1 MALNVKS
8 LYSNNSSGT
17 SSNAKKGGL
26 NVQSLRDREF
36 ELKVNEN
43 KSIGNISYGAKQAI
57 ESNTLDSYTP
67 KNDAEKSVLD
77 TYKKWTGYGRTYETV
92 KAQYEKNKFGKGNI
106 DLTNRPIF
114 KNSNGAISTVDSIG
128 ITEDGKEIVI
138 PTIVRDK
145 NGNAKRLTENEA
157 IKHYHETGEYLGK
170 FNTRDEADEYAQTLH
185 IDQDLYY
192 SALPEMT
199 AEEEQ
204 TLSKY
209 GFNPTSFSNDDFKV
223 WAEAHNFEYRMAGN
237 DLTGTEYKWLPKAAS
252 KWNPWKTLATDEEEQ
267 DKKVLERFIEK
278 KNLKANATN
287 HPVFTSAVTVVT
299 APYRGLAGA
308 VATVKDG
315 VSAIVGKNVN
325 TYDTAHEI
333 VDDANIIRETVTD
346 EHASK
351 WFDGA
356 SGKLGNYGALT
367 YNGIMSIGDMVMTSL
382 TTKCIGSGLGLT
394 GKSLAAFT
402 SNATSALLG
411 SNSASSTIMEKK
423 KEGYSDGKAVLVG
436 VSTGLADYITEKYS
450 LEAIFKAPASV
461 MKQGIR
467 SFIAEGS
474 EEMASDV
481 LSKIADRVIAGNDST
496 IKKSIENYM
505 QNGMSKNDAIKQATQ
520 DSIYETLSAGL
531 VGGLSG
537 VAVSSAYHGF
547 GRSEIKK
554 TGADMRGVAADVIE
568 SGLDGPKNSNAYK
581 YAEKLS
587 KKGVDKITDYE
598 LGLQH
603 IYNIE
608 QIEYEQKKEEK
619 ATRKAE
625 KAARKVQS
633 SVSETA
639 DNTEQAPTNFPY
651 NVYAEPQIS
660 VGDTF
665 KDTKTGNTI
674 TVVERDAE
682 NTTVEIDTGAKTETR
697 EFTNSQADSLATNE
711 QFEQVESS
719 ETLSP
724 EDAQKYNIVVSNLK
738 KKAEE
743 LGLLDNNFFT
753 ALQNVN
759 LYNPSASDRALIST
773 EFRRVFAGNTDPLI
787 TGWLD
792 AINTDAQSV
801 TSINE
806 QNMPVSTENA
816 AANNQN
822 AADSVTTG
830 AETTQNLG
838 DTTTNDN
845 IIDHTK
851 EVDGL
856 KLIDTEES
864 TLVNGKTLLTGVYEL
879 NSDKDFSRKS
889 YKKEDFDYFRKIGNP
904 WVKTVSGTT
913 YGHYGFAKIGK
924 DGYIVTYLPV
934 GLNVTKANTENE
946 AKLLLK
952 TLEDNLPELPLSIKA
967 FGYEY
972 RCYGLN
978 QKLATDIKNVIDS
991 ASESASEISL
1001 PLKNKKELIS
1011 YLKNHKGSKIGVSYN
1026 RGAEDIRTII
1036 SASDTAIVTERA
1048 DGQQGRLS
1056 AKANE
1061 LSYTD
1066 DGFVYTGSNGVTV
1079 SYRFIS
1085 EDVSSEDITTDN
1097 SVTETPESVT
1107 KTPESV
1113 ENTSDTAPDET
1124 IEIETKMF
1132 NDIVDEVENDDTVSG
1147 KKGKHYYVS
1156 KHTPEIIV
1164 KKADIEDLPMII
1176 SFETLYLAVR
1186 ENGELKGHYH
1196 GLGASNTKKLYKVLS
1211 DPTYILKNNENGRIN
1226 IISDIAI
1233 GKNNKS
1239 VISIE
1244 LDVYKNVEGVKD
1256 TKHKG
1261 NYNLVITLFSA
1272 KDNYAENLKNKQE
1285 MSMLYE
1291 KKEDTHSSDL
1301 TSENM
1306 MLGNTENVSS
1316 DNIIAEETQNV
1327 NTSEEITTPAL
1338 TDKCELHETTHTK
1351 TGKAL
1356 WVISLNDK
1364 ITSDEYKALS
1374 AAVKKVGG
1382 YYSNFAKTP
1391 DGKAIPGFIFKSKPD
1406 ADVINTFNGFFGM
1419 EAAEETAPAETKS
1432 SVKEIDTEAKKV
1444 LKAYID
1450 NGYGN
1455 EIASKHFKD
1464 VQRSAASS
1472 LTQPVGNDIMKV
1484 NQTKGVEKDGQS
1496 REGSQETGIKQ
1507 TDILGLR
1514 GHDGRGYD
1522 RAGSERLRLYL
1533 GRGNRKDNSGS
1544 VEGFGGNRQEDR
1556 RYFGESVGER
1566 NQLIVNGGKSLAN
1579 YVQIPET
1586 LYTDEM
1592 RSIAENNNRY
1602 GVDTIFT
1609 VGDISF
1615 RNFDDTTRKVPA
1627 TVVDGKMFI
1636 DANLDAVLSD
1646 VSNHEMVHYAIRKL
1660 AAETNQD
1667 ALNIARS
1674 LMTSVRSY
1682 MKPESFR
1689 EVFGISTQLVRANYQ
1704 KITKFNLL
1712 DEFCAEMGY
1721 LVRYHET
1728 SDWFSDYEG
1737 AVRLFDNLLALEP
1750 QKQAW
1755 LQEVIKKDDASFKS
1769 KSEATN
1775 DSSSLGETSPA
1786 NSIAQDSDS
1795 ANNSAR
1801 TNTKN
1806 ATDLTDNCELIAT
1819 KHTAT
1824 GDDIWVITLKDRLSS
1839 EEYKELSGKVKAVG
1853 GYYSRFAKTPDGKAI
1868 PGFIFKS
1875 KPDADVI
1882 NTFNGFFGMEAA
1894 EETAPAETKS
1904 SVKEIDTEA
1913 LLGAVGNAKVG
1924 DEIKLSD
1931 YEKAEADEQGLNN
1944 QPESDT
1950 MVSEKTK
1957 EDFKVGDILEFDG
1970 EQWKCV
1976 NIDSTM
1982 IDFENVD
1989 KNAFQPELSVI
2000 LPYELFKEKTDYT
2013 VIKESAENV
2022 ESQSEVL
2029 ARESGVD
2036 GGRLHTGVNGTAEQ
2050 ETTEED
2056 DGQHRKN
2063 SRETLSEST
2072 DTDGNRPDVR
2082 NDSERV
2088 YGRNDAEDAVSEASG
2103 NGTELTEEA
2112 PETIDTVDKS
2122 VEKKR
2127 PSNKNNFIITDDIAA
2142 DFDNTRPSAEDNIA
2156 AIELLLALENEGRP
2170 ATAEE
2175 KKILAKYKGWGGID
2189 TRNVSWALRQK
2200 MLNLFNGEQ
2209 LRNMQTSTSSAF
2221 FTPTGVIDAMYNGL
2235 KRMGFK
2241 GGNVLE
2247 SSMGVGNFFGR
2258 MPSAMSAKS
2267 ALTGVELESYTARI
2281 AQYLYPGATVI
2292 NKPFQDVAIKNGS
2305 FDMVIGNVPFGNEKI
2320 RYGKKSYALHNYFI
2334 ISSLDKV
2341 RDGGVV
2347 AVITSAGTLD
2357 SYGMDA
2363 RQAIMDRADVVAC
2376 YKLPAGV
2383 FSRNASTD
2391 VQTDLLILRKRADGA
2406 KPVGDSILNVTTTAD
2421 GLRLNEYFVKNPQ
2434 NILGTLAKGT
2444 NAWGEITTVL
2454 DDGNFYDKLNKAMSK
2469 LPKGLISG
2477 NIDLKPIETIVTT
2490 SSKPRFFE
2498 KDGKIY
2504 ADDGAGTATAIAN
2517 GTKSQIV
2524 RDYMAV
2530 RDAYKELLAAY
2541 SNGETVKNADG
2552 TYSIREVSDADIK
2565 SLRESLSKAYDNF
2578 AKKHGAITGDG
2589 KKKLSFKTN
2598 TNRDNTFLEADA
2610 DYYLVSGL
2618 EKYNTK
2624 AKQIEK
2630 SELFEKDTLKK
2641 KRITSVDTASDALIV
2656 SLNES
2661 GKVDFARMQELTGK
2675 TEKQLAEELKGEIVL
2690 TPDGDYVLTDV
2701 YLSGNIYEKLEKVK
2715 GKPEFKE
2722 QQEMLERVIPTPKD
2736 ASSINIKLGANYID
2750 TEYVEQFSRE
2760 VFHERISVSK
2770 NSAGTWTVDG
2780 SGRSRYGD
2788 ILNVKYG
2795 CEKFNAIQLLEKI
2808 LNDSEITATDTIK
2821 QNGTSVTVYN
2831 PKMTEVA
2838 RQKAEDIK
2846 SAFENWIFRDSER
2859 RTAIVNK
2866 YNRMYNNYRP
2876 LDFAHIAEKLSF
2888 ESMDEDLRA
2897 KLYPHQKKGIARAL
2911 FGGDVLFAHGVGTGK
2926 TFEMIASVMEAK
2938 RMGIVNKTAMVVP
2951 NNKVVDFKND
2961 IAQAYPNAKVL
2972 VIDTANKKRQTMLG
2986 LVNSNDWDIVLV
2998 GKNTFTKIPVG
3009 AELQANYINE
3019 QVEELDNQIT
3029 EAQFDRN
3036 TSKREM
3042 NRLTKLRDG
3051 LLRKLETLNSETKR
3065 DENGIEFEKLGFDCI
3080 CVDEAH
3086 NYKSIITPSRLN
3098 IKGLSKDGSSQQAND
3113 MLMKLDY
3120 MRSIDGKI
3128 IFGTGTPIT
3137 NTVSE
3142 IYNMMRMVRPDIL
3155 EDAGI
3160 HSLDEWVNTFA
3171 NIETQTEVGI
3181 DGKIKDKSTQIIKS
3195 FFNATE
3201 MIGMY
3206 RQFADVVFTDD
3217 VVKDLPDIEFIPV
3230 EIEGTEVHRAVQ
3242 QAISKAI
3249 ATAKGSEALSVYGKV
3264 MTMGSAAALDPRML
3278 SGADSEYNPF
3288 KDYSVEEL
3296 EYENSKVNV
3305 MCNYVFDNYK
3315 SFADIKGTQLIF
3327 CDGGAGTGDV
3337 YSFNVHKDIRQ
3348 KLIELGIPENEI
3360 VIMKNQNDAQ
3370 LEDLYAKVNSGEVRV
3385 LIGTSAKM
3393 AEGLNVQER
3402 VVAIHYP
3409 TVTYNPAD
3417 LEQSMARGRRKGN
3430 INKKVK
3436 IYRYLQGN
3444 TFDSYKWQALERKG
3458 EMINRALRGEAVDEL
3473 EDVTSDIDPATAMAI
3488 TSGNPLVKEK
3498 IDIDKEV
3505 KRLKVLKQN
3514 YMNEHYRYEDAVAKN
3529 PGQIRQLTEYA
3540 QRIEQDIALRDKHS
3554 DKAEISVKG
3563 KSFEKQTDANKALI
3577 DAVKTAP
3584 KNGQYTKLG
3593 TYNGFDI
3600 MFKGD
3605 TGGMGY
3611 SLILKG
3617 ANEYSVE
3624 YAGSGNNIARIAG
3637 VLNRLDAELQRVQSR
3652 METLKTDL
3660 EFAKEEVKKPFE
3672 KEKEL
3677 AEALE
3682 KQKDVTYR
3690 YEHYSDKPAANA
3702 ETSDTDNAET
3712 VQSSRDL
3719 ASGDSAERWTTER
3732 VEGNEGKG
3740 VNLADIVRSISKK
3753 FDIPIATGKVTD
3765 SEASGIYKRKAET
3778 IRTRIANNLPTIS
3791 HELGHHLD
3799 KDYNFSTMESVDM
3812 LKSSLPAEFLEQY
3825 EEADRGR
3832 EAFAE
3837 FVRVYLKNTN
3847 EANRLCPDFYSDFI
3861 STLSKEDLKA
3871 VNEIAAS
3878 VNEYLSY
3885 NISERYDAAI
3895 TTSKEYAK
3903 SNRSVKETAE
3913 LIKQKWV
3920 DPYLYIKNAVDYV
3933 EEIKGGSV
3941 SGKNNAYKLA
3951 TNALNSHSVTN
3962 FLLTGGMRDLSGN
3975 IVAGEKSFIECIAD
3989 VNSDDMKLLDKYLVL
4004 RHSLEWIAPEQE
4016 DVTIKRVFA
4025 DDTLEDVEEI
4035 KKQIA
4040 GIEDTHPEIKTA
4052 AENLYEYQ
4060 NNILKYFVIPAG
4072 GMTEDTL
4079 TTLNRMYPSY
4089 VPFYRAKGK
4098 DKLLQGK
4105 AKSTFVNQQSP
4116 IKRAKGSGE
4125 MIISPLESILTN
4137 TEKMVNFSLRNQVGA
4152 TLANY
4157 ADTVDGF
4164 GQFMEAVPPDMIPH
4178 PVNISKIKD
4187 TFTDALQQ
4195 VVSTSKDYFAV
4206 SDLFEELFSDV
4217 VTEYTPVANAGKK
4230 IVTVMKDG
4238 AKSYY
4243 QIHDDGLYRS
4253 VAELAPKQLE
4263 GFELVDLIM
4272 NFMKLTI
4279 TQNNPIFAGTNAIR
4293 DFGTAYKLSEID
4305 NPVSF
4310 TKAYVEAAYEI
4321 ITKSENYKQYK
4332 AMGGGHSSELSANIE
4347 DISKT
4352 LRKVAQKDMGKAR
4365 RLAYSIFRHPIETVA
4380 ALNDA
4385 VESVPRFL
4393 EFQRTL
4399 KSGGDLEEAI
4409 YNANDLTTNFRRQGA
4424 GATAKVFNKLFL
4436 FNNATI
4442 QGLDKTARALTN
4454 KNTQRRNKTWLKFAL
4469 VALIGGLIRH
4479 FWNKEVDEEGYEN
4492 LSSYKKNNFYN
4503 YAIGD
4508 GMFISLPKEREN
4520 AILDSLVER
4529 VLEKV
4534 SGNDEAFY
4542 DFGGYL
4548 SSQLLPPMIPDNFSS
4563 DSEHSSIENAFH
4575 SWIGSTAFGGLADI
4589 GFNQDFKGTPIEGRY
4604 DKYSPSNERY
4614 SENGT
4619 SKLAYELGQTK
4630 FARDN
4635 NLSPKKIDHLISSYT
4650 GILGQVNKALFPM
4663 NDSRRDTSI
4672 GLRNKF
4678 ISDSNYSTDVLN
4690 RMYENQEKAEKA
4702 FNYSG
4707 SVSDAIEYEKNSV
4720 ITSYISGMNKAVK
4733 ALPEDEQRSGRAYLL
4748 KTLNSWNYENT
4759 TSQSNMLNSID
4770 GSATVSKDVIFSEL
4784 PSSSLEWTVD
4794 KQKYVYQ
4801 MTPQEYHKYISD
4813 YLTVIENAR
4822 RHYGG
4827 STVESYEAAKE
4838 AAKDY
4843 MSDYKKNALKKQYLR
4858 KAVAKAE

>member
-1 MALNVKS
+1 MPFNVKSVYDKVNDSERKTETKKIFNVKS
-8 LYSNNSSGT
+8 LYSTDESAEYNASRRRATNKDTREQTDVERSYSEGAK
-17 SSNAKKGGL
+17 SNQSAKPSIISDKNKLPNGADNAMREMENINASHSEMGAVRKEDVTPYEVYKKYNIDPDNFTLDDLDKWAKSHNFEVRQNGEGFYYAPKYEGGFL
-26 NVQSLRDREF
+26 GFGGKKKTTDEEDKEF
-36 ELKVNEN
+36 EILKAVADNN
-43 KSIGNISYGAKQAI
+43 ARRKNANIDMGKFGSAMVGVGDVLSFGMMSGAIKLGDKVRK
-57 ESNTLDSYTP
+57 NNYKKLGLDEDTYAP
-67 KNDAEKSVLD
+67 MAD
-77 TYKKWTGYGRTYETV
+77 TYKKTV
-92 KAQYEKNKFGKGNI
+92 ESHPIANAVGNI
-106 DLTNRPIF
+106 AGGIIPIQAVSGIVSSAV
-114 KNSNGAISTVDSIG
+114 KNVPWVAKSAPWVQRAISDG
-128 ITEDGKEIVI
+128 ITFGVI
-138 PTIVRDK
+138 
-145 NGNAKRLTENEA
+145 NG
-157 IKHYHETGEYLGK
+157 
-170 FNTRDEADEYAQTLH
+170 TRTAFQGG
-185 IDQDLYY
+185 
-192 SALPEMT
+192 T
-199 AEEEQ
+199 AEDVI
-204 TLSKY
+204 L
-209 GFNPTSFSNDDFKV
+209 N
-223 WAEAHNFEYRMAGN
+223 
-237 DLTGTEYKWLPKAAS
+237 AA
-252 KWNPWKTLATDEEEQ
+252 
-267 DKKVLERFIEK
+267 
-278 KNLKANATN
+278 
-287 HPVFTSAVTVVT
+287 
-299 APYRGLAGA
+299 RG
-308 VATVKDG
+308 
-315 VSAIVGKNVN
+315 
-325 TYDTAHEI
+325 
-333 VDDANIIRETVTD
+333 
-346 EHASK
+346 
-351 WFDGA
+351 
-356 SGKLGNYGALT
+356 
-367 YNGIMSIGDMVMTSL
+367 
-382 TTKCIGSGLGLT
+382 
-394 GKSLAAFT
+394 
-402 SNATSALLG
+402 
-411 SNSASSTIMEKK
+411 
-423 KEGYSDGKAVLVG
+423 
-436 VSTGLADYITEKYS
+436 
-450 LEAIFKAPASV
+450 
-461 MKQGIR
+461 
-467 SFIAEGS
+467 
-474 EEMASDV
+474 
-481 LSKIADRVIAGNDST
+481 
-496 IKKSIENYM
+496 
-505 QNGMSKNDAIKQATQ
+505 
-520 DSIYETLSAGL
+520 
-531 VGGLSG
+531 
-537 VAVSSAYHGF
+537 AVSSAAGGALSTKAEQAITSLLTNPRYMNSFLGKIKDLRATDYVKNTIVGLTDATGDATGDAIFSLATGGDMRKPIDIATDFVVTTLFGIFQTAANSKSTSKQNRENLEILTNQYVEEYNALNQAARRAETPEGF
-547 GRSEIKK
+547 AEIGEEIIRKGNNLKSFLRTHIFTGQSNEVKQAVEIIEHTNNRVRERINEVAGDTYNRPKQSNPINNNLSKNKTVPYSEIPTQNTLTDNVNAPNNPIKSNTSAELNEIANSEPIKMFAPKTANSDIKKLENILIAQGSDDASRQEIVATAVEVEKTLAGTGKTIRSVFDDTAKITSGAVSEIKNK
-554 TGADMRGVAADVIE
+554 TGA
-568 SGLDGPKNSNAYK
+568 SGAFWKLFCENFKAIPSGNVTKNVELIKEYTTAYTQALKNSN
-581 YAEKLS
+581 
-587 KKGVDKITDYE
+587 
-598 LGLQH
+598 
-603 IYNIE
+603 
-608 QIEYEQKKEEK
+608 
-619 ATRKAE
+619 
-625 KAARKVQS
+625 
-633 SVSETA
+633 
-639 DNTEQAPTNFPY
+639 P
-651 NVYAEPQIS
+651 
-660 VGDTF
+660 
-665 KDTKTGNTI
+665 
-674 TVVERDAE
+674 
-682 NTTVEIDTGAKTETR
+682 
-697 EFTNSQADSLATNE
+697 
-711 QFEQVESS
+711 
-719 ETLSP
+719 
-724 EDAQKYNIVVSNLK
+724 QKYNSVMLSADGTDLAAELPQTIMQNIIPANVQNAGEYQLAAAHIKNIISDVGIRIGSERAKIYGANAKTAAPIVENAK
-738 KKAEE
+738 GTFAEE
-743 LGLLDNNFFT
+743 ASSTPSKNVRITQVGDFYEAYGNDAVELARKLNLTPTTKTINGVKMQMVGFPVSSLDRYKNILGSN
-753 ALQNVN
+753 
-759 LYNPSASDRALIST
+759 YNISVSDTSSA
-773 EFRRVFAGNTDPLI
+773 
-787 TGWLD
+787 
-792 AINTDAQSV
+792 

-806 QNMPVSTENA
+806 QNMPVSTENTPVNEDVTNIDVDMAEGEILSLKHTKNVYSLFKGAVRVMVGKDVISDGFVAIPLTDEALTEVKKVAGNVIQDNPNFELSKIYHKDNDVLIQGNPKTDEISAKKKVEKAYVFKIGNAFYTCQQKYIDAFNNGKNIIAANKRVSVPWTVHNENGEFVALFLGADHTMNDERFNSLQSVSEIKTADKQKKAENADKPFNQNEVRQIFDAGRPFFSTVHGVNYVGEGHIFVVCDENAAEFIKNEYRKQNANSNYEIEHKDGFGGMVEKMLSEAKELAEAKDPISYSDASPNNRADNAYIIGDYAIVFNKNYANIIKKRSKDMKIISNGSMSSTILVGYDADGNIAGFALPILAKGNVTTKDGKSIPFVGEADIKRLVKEA
-816 AANNQN
+816 AAN
-822 AADSVTTG
+822 
-830 AETTQNLG
+830 ET
-838 DTTTNDN
+838 
-845 IIDHTK
+845 K
-851 EVDGL
+851 
-856 KLIDTEES
+856 
-864 TLVNGKTLLTGVYEL
+864 
-879 NSDKDFSRKS
+879 SDKSVIEKS
-889 YKKEDFDYFRKIGNP
+889 TATKKDD
-904 WVKTVSGTT
+904 VSFKSKSEATNKSSSLGETSP
-913 YGHYGFAKIGK
+913 I
-924 DGYIVTYLPV
+924 DSIVQNNDV
-934 GLNVTKANTENE
+934 VNNSVRNNTENDTKNN
-946 AKLLLK
+946 AVGQL
-952 TLEDNLPELPLSIKA
+952 LEDYSGAVDGI
-967 FGYEY
+967 
-972 RCYGLN
+972 
-978 QKLATDIKNVIDS
+978 LAVSDETAKEFADKRIAVEVLKNTPNVILDNVED
-991 ASESASEISL
+991 AKD
-1001 PLKNKKELIS
+1001 LKVIINYNK
-1011 YLKNHKGSKIGVSYN
+1011 
-1026 RGAEDIRTII
+1026 
-1036 SASDTAIVTERA
+1036 
-1048 DGQQGRLS
+1048 
-1056 AKANE
+1056 
-1061 LSYTD
+1061 
-1066 DGFVYTGSNGVTV
+1066 
-1079 SYRFIS
+1079 
-1085 EDVSSEDITTDN
+1085 
-1097 SVTETPESVT
+1097 
-1107 KTPESV
+1107 
-1113 ENTSDTAPDET
+1113 
-1124 IEIETKMF
+1124 
-1132 NDIVDEVENDDTVSG
+1132 
-1147 KKGKHYYVS
+1147 
-1156 KHTPEIIV
+1156 
-1164 KKADIEDLPMII
+1164 
-1176 SFETLYLAVR
+1176 LYLAVR
-1186 ENGELKGHYH
+1186 KSGVFKGHYH
-1196 GLGASNTKKLYKVLS
+1196 NLGADIAKRLPEFLKKPDAIIQLA
-1211 DPTYILKNNENGRIN
+1211 NGRLN
-1226 IISDIAI
+1226 LFATVETKRGNNGIISVELNSTKDIG
-1233 GKNNKS
+1233 GKN
-1239 VISIE
+1239 E
-1244 LDVYKNVEGVKD
+1244 DYNVV
-1256 TKHKG
+1256 
-1261 NYNLVITLFSA
+1261 VTLFSSD
-1272 KDNYAENLKNKQE
+1272 DNYAQNLILNDGVTVKYKREDLSQVNPQLYKWLATINDKSSVDNSVSQNNDVVNNSVRNNAEN
-1285 MSMLYE
+1285 
-1291 KKEDTHSSDL
+1291 DTL
-1301 TSENM
+1301 N
-1306 MLGNTENVSS
+1306 
-1316 DNIIAEETQNV
+1316 
-1327 NTSEEITTPAL
+1327 L
-1338 TDKCELHETTHTK
+1338 TDKCELIATKHTA
-1351 TGKAL
+1351 TGNDI
-1356 WVISLNDK
+1356 WVVTLKDRIS
-1364 ITSDEYKALS
+1364 SEEYKDLRGR
-1374 AAVKKVGG
+1374 VKAVGG
-1382 YYSNFAKTP
+1382 YYSRYAKTP
-1391 DGKAIPGFIFKSKPD
+1391 DGKAIPGFVFKTEPTANEIK
-1406 ADVINTFNGFFGM
+1406 VFNDFFDTT
-1419 EAAEETAPAETKS
+1419 EETTPYDTQDAEHISAETKPDLQVGDVIELNGKKWRVAQTGFNMTFENLDKNDKEAVFSHIGGMENFKNTQDYTIVSKKASSEAPS
-1432 SVKEIDTEAKKV
+1432 SVEKNITETQAK
-1444 LKAYID
+1444 
-1450 NGYGN
+1450 N
-1455 EIASKHFKD
+1455 E
-1464 VQRSAASS
+1464 
-1472 LTQPVGNDIMKV
+1472 DI
-1484 NQTKGVEKDGQS
+1484 
-1496 REGSQETGIKQ
+1496 
-1507 TDILGLR
+1507 
-1514 GHDGRGYD
+1514 
-1522 RAGSERLRLYL
+1522 
-1533 GRGNRKDNSGS
+1533 
-1544 VEGFGGNRQEDR
+1544 
-1556 RYFGESVGER
+1556 
-1566 NQLIVNGGKSLAN
+1566 
-1579 YVQIPET
+1579 
-1586 LYTDEM
+1586 
-1592 RSIAENNNRY
+1592 
-1602 GVDTIFT
+1602 
-1609 VGDISF
+1609 
-1615 RNFDDTTRKVPA
+1615 
-1627 TVVDGKMFI
+1627 
-1636 DANLDAVLSD
+1636 
-1646 VSNHEMVHYAIRKL
+1646 
-1660 AAETNQD
+1660 
-1667 ALNIARS
+1667 
-1674 LMTSVRSY
+1674 
-1682 MKPESFR
+1682 
-1689 EVFGISTQLVRANYQ
+1689 
-1704 KITKFNLL
+1704 
-1712 DEFCAEMGY
+1712 
-1721 LVRYHET
+1721 
-1728 SDWFSDYEG
+1728 
-1737 AVRLFDNLLALEP
+1737 
-1750 QKQAW
+1750 
-1755 LQEVIKKDDASFKS
+1755 
-1769 KSEATN
+1769 
-1775 DSSSLGETSPA
+1775 
-1786 NSIAQDSDS
+1786 
-1795 ANNSAR
+1795 
-1801 TNTKN
+1801 
-1806 ATDLTDNCELIAT
+1806 
-1819 KHTAT
+1819 
-1824 GDDIWVITLKDRLSS
+1824 
-1839 EEYKELSGKVKAVG
+1839 
-1853 GYYSRFAKTPDGKAI
+1853 
-1868 PGFIFKS
+1868 
-1875 KPDADVI
+1875 
-1882 NTFNGFFGMEAA
+1882 
-1894 EETAPAETKS
+1894 
-1904 SVKEIDTEA
+1904 
-1913 LLGAVGNAKVG
+1913 
-1924 DEIKLSD
+1924 
-1931 YEKAEADEQGLNN
+1931 LNN
-1944 QPESDT
+1944 QS
-1950 MVSEKTK
+1950 
-1957 EDFKVGDILEFDG
+1957 
-1970 EQWKCV
+1970 
-1976 NIDSTM
+1976 
-1982 IDFENVD
+1982 
-1989 KNAFQPELSVI
+1989 
-2000 LPYELFKEKTDYT
+2000 
-2013 VIKESAENV
+2013 ESAIIEENTDKDGVKNV

-2029 ARESGVD
+2029 ARESGAD
-2036 GGRLHTGVNGTAEQ
+2036 GGRLHAGADGTTEQ

-2072 DTDGNRPDVR
+2072 DADGNRPDVR

-2127 PSNKNNFIITDDIAA
+2127 QSNKNNFIITDDIAA
-2142 DFDNTRPSAEDNIA
+2142 EFDNTRPSAEDNIA
-2156 AIELLLALENEGRP
+2156 AIELLLNLENEGRP
-2170 ATAEE
+2170 ATVEE

-2454 DDGNFYDKLNKAMSK
+2454 DDGNFYDKLNKAMGK

-2859 RTAIVNK
+2859 RTAIVDK

-2876 LDFAHIAEKLSF
+2876 LDFARIAEKLSF

-2911 FGGDVLFAHGVGTGK
+2911 FGGNVLFAHGVGTGK

-3019 QVEELDNQIT
+3019 QVEELDKQIT

-3181 DGKIKDKSTQIIKS
+3181 DGRIKDKSTQIIKS

-3264 MTMGSAAALDPRML
+3264 MTMGSAAALDTRML
-3278 SGADSEYNPF
+3278 AGADSEYNPF

-3305 MCNYVFDNYK
+3305 MCNYVLDNYK

-3370 LEDLYAKVNSGEVRV
+3370 LEELYAKVNSGEVRV

-3473 EDVTSDIDPATAMAI
+3473 EDVTADIDPATAMAI

-3563 KSFEKQTDANKALI
+3563 KSFEKQTDANKALSE
-3577 DAVKTAP
+3577 AVKTAP

-3637 VLNRLDAELQRVQSR
+3637 ALNRLDTELQRVQSR
-3652 METLKTDL
+3652 VKTLKTDL
-3660 EFAKEEVKKPFE
+3660 EFAKKEVSKPFE

-3677 AEALE
+3677 TEALE
-3682 KQKDVTYR
+3682 RQKDITYR
-3690 YEHYSDKPAANA
+3690 YEHYGEKTATAENA
-3702 ETSDTDNAET
+3702 ETEKTESSDT
-3712 VQSSRDL
+3712 VHSSRDTAKKANEKNVPIDTGNATHIFVNTNEIPVKFTNVNEARKAFVDYVRENFPKSVININTQAEIGISRMGIDKFLSGNISIQKYTTGFKIPELIESAVKIGEAENKKGKSGINGYEYYNNLININGKDFAVHIRVRNTDMGDKYYGHTISQNVEDIKIEPL
-3719 ASGDSAERWTTER
+3719 AWNSDKKSVHSINASSSNTNNISQNDVAVNNNSAQKSKGYSNTLHNDEGSYSSKDIAGNDSTSRWTTER
-3732 VEGNEGKG
+3732 VEGNKDSK
-3740 VNLADIVRSISKK
+3740 VNIADIVKVIRDK
-3753 FDIPIATGKVTD
+3753 FGIPVATGKVTD
-3765 SEASGIYKRKAET
+3765 REASGIYKDKPET

-3799 KDYNFSTMESVDM
+3799 KKYDLSKLESVQE
-3812 LKSSLPAEFLEQY
+3812 LRKVVSKEFLEQY
-3825 EEADRGR
+3825 PANEKNR
-3832 EAFAE
+3832 EAVAE
-3837 FVRVYLKNTN
+3837 FVRIYLKNAN
-3847 EANRLCPDFYSDFI
+3847 DANRLCPDFYSDFV

-3871 VNEIAAS
+3871 FNEIASS

-3895 TTSKEYAK
+3895 VSSQKKEKLPFRDRWSKWY
-3903 SNRSVKETAE
+3903 SD
-3913 LIKQKWV
+3913 WV
-3920 DPYLYIKNAVDYV
+3920 DAFHPQKQAVDYV
-3933 EEIKGGSV
+3933 EDVTGQTL
-3941 SGKNNAYKLA
+3941 SGKNNAYILA
-3951 TNALNSHSVTN
+3951 TNSLNAHTIAN
-3962 FLLTGGMRDLSGN
+3962 YLICEGFRDLDGN
-3975 IVAGEKSFIECIAD
+3975 VVDAKSFVDSIGMVD
-3989 VNSDDMKLLDKYLVL
+3989 SKNVKLLDKYLVL

-4016 DVTIKRVFA
+4016 DVTAKRVFA
-4025 DDTLEDVEEI
+4025 DDTLENVEEI

-4040 GIEDTHPEIKTA
+4040 EIEKAHPEIKTA

-4060 NNILKYFVIPAG
+4060 NNVIKHFVIPAG
-4072 GMTEDTL
+4072 GMTEETL
-4079 TTLNRMYPSY
+4079 STLNRKYPSY
-4089 VPFYRAKGK
+4089 VPFYRAVGKKSGFAKG
-4098 DKLLQGK
+4098 
-4105 AKSTFVNQQSP
+4105 TFANQRSP
-4116 IKRAKGSGE
+4116 IMRAKGSGAL
-4125 MIISPLESILTN
+4125 IISPTESIIRN
-4137 TEKMVNFSLRNQVGA
+4137 TEKMVKFAMRNQVMGMWA
-4152 TLANY
+4152 YY

-4164 GQFMEAVPPDMIPH
+4164 GQFMEKVAPDMIPH
-4178 PVNISKIKD
+4178 FTDITSQKER
-4187 TFTDALQQ
+4187 FTDALQQ
-4195 VVSTSKDYFAV
+4195 AVSSGEDYFAV
-4206 SDLFEELFSDV
+4206 SDLFDEIFGNAVADF
-4217 VTEYTPVANAGKK
+4217 TPVANANKK
-4230 IVTVMKDG
+4230 IVTVLKAG
-4238 AKSYY
+4238 TPSYY
-4243 QIHDDGLYRS
+4243 QIHDDAFYNS
-4253 VAELAPKQLE
+4253 VAELSPQQTSGL
-4263 GFELVDLIM
+4263 LRVINTIM
-4272 NFMKLTI
+4272 QPMKLLI
-4279 TQNNPIFAGTNAIR
+4279 TQNNPIFAVTNALR
-4293 DFGTAYKLSEID
+4293 DFGTAYKLSEIN
-4305 NPVSF
+4305 NPVTF
-4310 TKAYVEAAYEI
+4310 ATQYVKALGGI
-4321 ITKSENYKQYK
+4321 IANSESYKQYK

-4347 DISKT
+4347 SISKT

-4365 RLAYSIFRHPIETVA
+4365 RLAYSIFIHPVETVA
-4380 ALNDA
+4380 SINDA
-4385 VESVPRFL
+4385 IESVPRFA

-4399 KSGGDLEEAI
+4399 KADGDLQEAI
-4409 YNANDLTTNFRRQGA
+4409 FNASDITTNFKRSGK
-4424 GATAKVFNKLFL
+4424 GDTAKAVNKLIM
-4436 FNNATI
+4436 FNNAAI
-4442 QGLDKTARALTN
+4442 QGLDKTFRTITAKDPKKRY
-4454 KNTQRRNKTWLKFAL
+4454 KTLLKWLL
-4469 VALIGGLIRH
+4469 YALITSIIRYLY
-4479 FWNKEVDEEGYEN
+4479 NKEVDEEGYKN

-4508 GMFISLPKEREN
+4508 GKFISLPKPREN
-4520 AILDSLVER
+4520 ALLDTVTER
-4529 VLEKV
+4529 TIEYLFGDNE
-4534 SGNDEAFY
+4534 EAFY
-4542 DFGGYL
+4542 DFGSYL
-4548 SSQLLPPMIPDNFSS
+4548 GLQLLPPMLPDNFSS

-4575 SWIGSTAFGGLADI
+4575 SWVGSTVFGGLADI
-4589 GFNQDFKGTPIEGRY
+4589 GFNQDFKGTPIESKY
-4604 DKYSPSNERY
+4604 DKYLQSNERY
-4614 SENGT
+4614 NENT

-4650 GILGQVNKALFPM
+4650 GILGQVNKALFPI

-4748 KTLNSWNYENT
+4748 KALNSWNYDDS
-4759 TSQSNMLNSID
+4759 TSQLSMLSSLD
-4770 GSATVSKDVIFSEL
+4770 GSTVSKDVIFNEL

-4822 RHYGG
+4822 KHYGG
-4827 STVESYEAAKE
+4827 NTVESYEAAKE

-4843 MSDYKKNALKKQYLR
+4843 MSDYKKNVLKEQYLR
-4858 KAVAKAE
+4858 KAVAKTE

>member
-1 MALNVKS
+1 MAKAVKGLTDFEKRLGEELNE
-8 LYSNNSSGT
+8 
-17 SSNAKKGGL
+17 
-26 NVQSLRDREF
+26 RDKF
-36 ELKVNEN
+36 
-43 KSIGNISYGAKQAI
+43 IGNSTKNAILSGQDVKPKEDDPEWRKQAI
-57 ESNTLDSYTP
+57 EDYKKAHTYSIKDDDGNVVGTISERARDAINSGRLFKYTP
-67 KNDAEKSVLD
+67 QNAEEEKVFSYLRKKQNNAVRAAERREYIRSTASARKTYVPNTIENAMANTGEIGRNKNNDGNTSVADELFSLAKNKSNSKAGNFKPAEVPNLHD
-77 TYKKWTGYGRTYETV
+77 RETV
-92 KAQYEKNKFGKGNI
+92 KREYNAIKANEPNDNTEYKVPINNNKQIKIKYGIKKRIDSIANQTELSSDKRAKRIDDLIERLELNDDEKKNAISYAGIKKLGIASEASGKDGILKEITQPVVKFLQGTYDAANSASRFIFKDGMKIDGDYTQAYNDAAKYYAENPDQLGNDLFNSELNGLSTPKGDYLRNVNLDKILEIYNDTTKASQFISDAGFRSAGQMLGDMAIASMGGVPDAIGAVKNTVGAVAAGTRAAEIASKIANISPKIKEVAGAGVAAKAANAVIGKVNSVSIGKAIGFLNPLDNPTTALMGISAAQEKYDNLKQMGYDDETAKKNALFTGYVSTITEKMGYDGTSESLYLLKNKYIAGSASASANKNTKKIIRDYLSANVSEGVEEIYNTVLERTGDVFSKVGYVDENGEIRQRKIFGNDGIFDIIDISENFLGGFVGGAVMGSVGLISNIAQHDADTVREYADTVRRQVETSNKIVRDHAKTAGAENITLPDEPDWNTATIDEINEYYQKAVDAHINILSDENVIKNDEEVVRAADNVISQSDVQNDTIKDTSENTSVSAAESDPNSVMHDVKENLSSGGAVQSAENTVRAVSVITDNIIGEFSRTGIDVSDIKSTIVIENLRVISNLDEDIDEKFIRRYADSFALGLERNNSAVYRELSKSGGNI
-106 DLTNRPIF
+106 GQMLTDYIIRGRVPQGM
-114 KNSNGAISTVDSIG
+114 KDGAALKRAADKLKEIVQSAVSYSMAAKGKVFNDENIGRKTAERILSGDFSGVSAGNETSVHLTRVGEYYEAYGADAAALARLAGVSTYYKSGDGGRILTAGVPVSWVNENISDGNTYSA
-128 ITEDGKEIVI
+128 ERYNADGKERIV
-138 PTIVRDK
+138 
-145 NGNAKRLTENEA
+145 
-157 IKHYHETGEYLGK
+157 
-170 FNTRDEADEYAQTLH
+170 
-185 IDQDLYY
+185 
-192 SALPEMT
+192 
-199 AEEEQ
+199 
-204 TLSKY
+204 LSK
-209 GFNPTSFSNDDFKV
+209 N
-223 WAEAHNFEYRMAGN
+223 
-237 DLTGTEYKWLPKAAS
+237 
-252 KWNPWKTLATDEEEQ
+252 
-267 DKKVLERFIEK
+267 
-278 KNLKANATN
+278 
-287 HPVFTSAVTVVT
+287 
-299 APYRGLAGA
+299 
-308 VATVKDG
+308 
-315 VSAIVGKNVN
+315 
-325 TYDTAHEI
+325 EI
-333 VDDANIIRETVTD
+333 VDFPEFTNDMLYEDEETDTTTDIAMADGEVTPVVNALNDTLYPEAKLDILKIAKRNNVSNGLEVFAKNIKAEYENTGTIE
-346 EHASK
+346 K
-351 WFDGA
+351 F
-356 SGKLGNYGALT
+356 SGYFK
-367 YNGIMSIGDMVMTSL
+367 D
-382 TTKCIGSGLGLT
+382 
-394 GKSLAAFT
+394 
-402 SNATSALLG
+402 
-411 SNSASSTIMEKK
+411 
-423 KEGYSDGKAVLVG
+423 DGKKVIKAITGNTPKDIGKKNKIVRTKKADWPSHDV
-436 VSTGLADYITEKYS
+436 VWFAPNSKTVIAYSTRA
-450 LEAIFKAPASV
+450 
-461 MKQGIR
+461 
-467 SFIAEGS
+467 
-474 EEMASDV
+474 ASDFIEALVDDNPAKTISEIRDMINYDEEAKRV
-481 LSKIADRVIAGNDST
+481 LQKYIDS
-496 IKKSIENYM
+496 
-505 QNGMSKNDAIKQATQ
+505 
-520 DSIYETLSAGL
+520 
-531 VGGLSG
+531 
-537 VAVSSAYHGF
+537 GF
-547 GRSEIKK
+547 GDDIASEHFSHRKSVTSK
-554 TGADMRGVAADVIE
+554 TETPD
-568 SGLDGPKNSNAYK
+568 
-581 YAEKLS
+581 
-587 KKGVDKITDYE
+587 
-598 LGLQH
+598 
-603 IYNIE
+603 
-608 QIEYEQKKEEK
+608 
-619 ATRKAE
+619 
-625 KAARKVQS
+625 
-633 SVSETA
+633 SVSE
-639 DNTEQAPTNFPY
+639 NTN
-651 NVYAEPQIS
+651 
-660 VGDTF
+660 
-665 KDTKTGNTI
+665 
-674 TVVERDAE
+674 VVE
-682 NTTVEIDTGAKTETR
+682 NKT
-697 EFTNSQADSLATNE
+697 D
-711 QFEQVESS
+711 
-719 ETLSP
+719 
-724 EDAQKYNIVVSNLK
+724 
-738 KKAEE
+738 
-743 LGLLDNNFFT
+743 
-753 ALQNVN
+753 
-759 LYNPSASDRALIST
+759 
-773 EFRRVFAGNTDPLI
+773 
-787 TGWLD
+787 
-792 AINTDAQSV
+792 
-801 TSINE
+801 
-806 QNMPVSTENA
+806 
-816 AANNQN
+816 
-822 AADSVTTG
+822 
-830 AETTQNLG
+830 
-838 DTTTNDN
+838 
-845 IIDHTK
+845 
-851 EVDGL
+851 
-856 KLIDTEES
+856 
-864 TLVNGKTLLTGVYEL
+864 
-879 NSDKDFSRKS
+879 
-889 YKKEDFDYFRKIGNP
+889 
-904 WVKTVSGTT
+904 
-913 YGHYGFAKIGK
+913 
-924 DGYIVTYLPV
+924 
-934 GLNVTKANTENE
+934 
-946 AKLLLK
+946 
-952 TLEDNLPELPLSIKA
+952 
-967 FGYEY
+967 
-972 RCYGLN
+972 
-978 QKLATDIKNVIDS
+978 
-991 ASESASEISL
+991 
-1001 PLKNKKELIS
+1001 
-1011 YLKNHKGSKIGVSYN
+1011 
-1026 RGAEDIRTII
+1026 
-1036 SASDTAIVTERA
+1036 
-1048 DGQQGRLS
+1048 
-1056 AKANE
+1056 
-1061 LSYTD
+1061 
-1066 DGFVYTGSNGVTV
+1066 
-1079 SYRFIS
+1079 
-1085 EDVSSEDITTDN
+1085 
-1097 SVTETPESVT
+1097 SVTETPENESAVPYTDKEKQNWENSNTIIVYESDEQFESFVERVLNNEDTHKKIYFGKIPDATAQMVLDKTGVDVSGHNIALKGYEIRKILLTSHGDEEAEATRGQEPITTDDLKNIPSVIT
-1107 KTPESV
+1107 NPDDVNLSEKEYEGKPALLFEKTIDGKNYVVAYVSRKHHDIAIQTMYKKRSLATAENADALSPTPET
-1113 ENTSDTAPDET
+1113 TSSTASNNIISQD
-1124 IEIETKMF
+1124 
-1132 NDIVDEVENDDTVSG
+1132 NDIVNSSARNDTEND
-1147 KKGKHYYVS
+1147 
-1156 KHTPEIIV
+1156 
-1164 KKADIEDLPMII
+1164 
-1176 SFETLYLAVR
+1176 TL
-1186 ENGELKGHYH
+1186 
-1196 GLGASNTKKLYKVLS
+1196 
-1211 DPTYILKNNENGRIN
+1211 
-1226 IISDIAI
+1226 
-1233 GKNNKS
+1233 
-1239 VISIE
+1239 
-1244 LDVYKNVEGVKD
+1244 
-1256 TKHKG
+1256 
-1261 NYNLVITLFSA
+1261 NLI
-1272 KDNYAENLKNKQE
+1272 
-1285 MSMLYE
+1285 
-1291 KKEDTHSSDL
+1291 
-1301 TSENM
+1301 
-1306 MLGNTENVSS
+1306 
-1316 DNIIAEETQNV
+1316 
-1327 NTSEEITTPAL
+1327 
-1338 TDKCELHETTHTK
+1338 DKCELIATTHTK
-1351 TGKAL
+1351 TGNDI
-1356 WVISLNDK
+1356 WVVTLKDRISPE
-1364 ITSDEYKALS
+1364 EYKDLS
-1374 AAVKKVGG
+1374 SKVKSVGG
-1382 YYSNFAKTP
+1382 YYSRFTKTP
-1391 DGKAIPGFIFKSKPD
+1391 DGKAIPGFVFKTEPGEKELK
-1406 ADVINTFNGFFGM
+1406 VFNDFFGYT
-1419 EAAEETAPAETKS
+1419 EETTPAETQSAKVNDIEPAKADS
-1432 SVKEIDTEAKKV
+1432 NTEVSVSGKELYRKLRER
-1444 LKAYID
+1444 
-1450 NGYGN
+1450 YGN
-1455 EIASKHFKD
+1455 AVTTIRKSYTKPISDAVIKDLVNIAYTLKRTKILSNPNFTGSD
-1464 VQRSAASS
+1464 IVDSEELSS
-1472 LTQPVGNDIMKV
+1472 LNSETLLWVMAVTKSGFYDIADVMIDVVNGKV
-1484 NQTKGVEKDGQS
+1484 NSAEAFDK
-1496 REGSQETGIKQ
+1496 IK
-1507 TDILGLR
+1507 
-1514 GHDGRGYD
+1514 
-1522 RAGSERLRLYL
+1522 
-1533 GRGNRKDNSGS
+1533 N
-1544 VEGFGGNRQEDR
+1544 
-1556 RYFGESVGER
+1556 
-1566 NQLIVNGGKSLAN
+1566 LIINNLA
-1579 YVQIPET
+1579 
-1586 LYTDEM
+1586 
-1592 RSIAENNNRY
+1592 
-1602 GVDTIFT
+1602 
-1609 VGDISF
+1609 
-1615 RNFDDTTRKVPA
+1615 
-1627 TVVDGKMFI
+1627 
-1636 DANLDAVLSD
+1636 
-1646 VSNHEMVHYAIRKL
+1646 
-1660 AAETNQD
+1660 
-1667 ALNIARS
+1667 
-1674 LMTSVRSY
+1674 
-1682 MKPESFR
+1682 
-1689 EVFGISTQLVRANYQ
+1689 YQ
-1704 KITKFNLL
+1704 KITKTGLYSSEN
-1712 DEFCAEMGY
+1712 
-1721 LVRYHET
+1721 T
-1728 SDWFSDYEG
+1728 S
-1737 AVRLFDNLLALEP
+1737 
-1750 QKQAW
+1750 
-1755 LQEVIKKDDASFKS
+1755 
-1769 KSEATN
+1769 SEAPADIEVN
-1775 DSSSLGETSPA
+1775 NADKPA
-1786 NSIAQDSDS
+1786 NNENIL
-1795 ANNSAR
+1795 
-1801 TNTKN
+1801 KN
-1806 ATDLTDNCELIAT
+1806 
-1819 KHTAT
+1819 
-1824 GDDIWVITLKDRLSS
+1824 
-1839 EEYKELSGKVKAVG
+1839 
-1853 GYYSRFAKTPDGKAI
+1853 
-1868 PGFIFKS
+1868 
-1875 KPDADVI
+1875 KPD
-1882 NTFNGFFGMEAA
+1882 
-1894 EETAPAETKS
+1894 
-1904 SVKEIDTEA
+1904 
-1913 LLGAVGNAKVG
+1913 
-1924 DEIKLSD
+1924 
-1931 YEKAEADEQGLNN
+1931 
-1944 QPESDT
+1944 SDT

-2088 YGRNDAEDAVSEASG
+2088 YGRNDAEDAVSETSG
-2103 NGTELTEEA
+2103 NGTELTKEA
-2112 PETIDTVDKS
+2112 PETIDTVDKF

-2247 SSMGVGNFFGR
+2247 TSMGVGNFFGR

-2292 NKPFQDVAIKNGS
+2292 NKPFQDVAIKNSS

-2406 KPVGDSILNVTTTAD
+2406 KPVGDSILNVTTTAG

-2454 DDGNFYDKLNKAMSK
+2454 DDGNFYDKLNKAMGK

-2552 TYSIREVSDADIK
+2552 TYSIRDVSDADIK
-2565 SLRESLSKAYDNF
+2565 SLRESLSKAYENF

-2675 TEKQLAEELKGEIVL
+2675 TEKQLAEELKGEIVF

-2780 SGRSRYGD
+2780 AGRSRYGD

-2808 LNDSEITATDTIK
+2808 LNDSEITATDTLK

-2846 SAFENWIFRDSER
+2846 LAFENWIFRDSER
-2859 RTAIVNK
+2859 RTAIVDK

-2876 LDFAHIAEKLSF
+2876 LDFARIAEKLSF

-2911 FGGDVLFAHGVGTGK
+2911 FGGNVLFAHGVGTGK

-3019 QVEELDNQIT
+3019 QVEELDKQIT

-3051 LLRKLETLNSETKR
+3051 LLRKLETVNSETKR

-3098 IKGLSKDGSSQQAND
+3098 IKGLSKGGSSQQAND

-3181 DGKIKDKSTQIIKS
+3181 DGRIKDKSTQIIKS

-3217 VVKDLPDIEFIPV
+3217 VVKDLPSIEFIPV

-3249 ATAKGSEALSVYGKV
+3249 ATAKRSESLSVYGKV
-3264 MTMGSAAALDPRML
+3264 MTMGSAAALDTRML
-3278 SGADSEYNPF
+3278 AGADSEYNPF

-3305 MCNYVFDNYK
+3305 MCNYVLDNYK

-3370 LEDLYAKVNSGEVRV
+3370 LEELYAKVNSGEVRV

-3473 EDVTSDIDPATAMAI
+3473 EDVTADIDPATAMAI

-3514 YMNEHYRYEDAVAKN
+3514 YMSEHYRYEDAVAKN
-3529 PGQIRQLTEYA
+3529 PGQISQLTEYA

-3554 DKAEISVKG
+3554 NKAEISVKG
-3563 KSFEKQTDANKALI
+3563 KTFEKQTEANKAFAE
-3577 DAVKTAP
+3577 AVKIAP

-3605 TGGMGY
+3605 TGGMNY
-3611 SLILKG
+3611 SVVLKG

-3624 YAGSGNNIARIAG
+3624 YAGNGNNIARFAG
-3637 VLNRLDAELQRVQSR
+3637 VLNRLDAELTRVR
-3652 METLKTDL
+3652 EKAETLKTDL
-3660 EFAKEEVKKPFE
+3660 EFAKQEVQKPFE
-3672 KEKEL
+3672 KENEL
-3677 AEALE
+3677 TEALE
-3682 KQKDVTYR
+3682 KQKDITYR
-3690 YEHYSDKPAANA
+3690 YEHYGEKTAAAANA
-3702 ETSDTDNAET
+3702 ETEETESTDTVHSSKDIAEN
-3712 VQSSRDL
+3712 
-3719 ASGDSAERWTTER
+3719 DSISRWTTER
-3732 VEGNEGKG
+3732 VDGNKDSK
-3740 VNLADIVRSISKK
+3740 VNIADIVKGIRDK
-3753 FDIPIATGKVTD
+3753 FGIPVATGKVTD
-3765 SEASGIYKRKAET
+3765 REATGIYKNKPET

-3791 HELGHHLD
+3791 HELGHHLNKKYD
-3799 KDYNFSTMESVDM
+3799 LSKLESVKELRKVVSEEF
-3812 LKSSLPAEFLEQY
+3812 LKQYPANAKNSEAVAEFI
-3825 EEADRGR
+3825 RI
-3832 EAFAE
+3832 
-3837 FVRVYLKNTN
+3837 YLKNTN
-3847 EANRLCPDFYSDFI
+3847 DANRLCPDFYSDFI
-3861 STLSKEDLKA
+3861 STLSKEDLKSL
-3871 VNEIAAS
+3871 NEIASS

-3895 TTSKEYAK
+3895 VSSQKKEKLSFRDKWHKWY
-3903 SNRSVKETAE
+3903 SD
-3913 LIKQKWV
+3913 WV
-3920 DPYLYIKNAVDYV
+3920 DAFHPQKQAVDYV
-3933 EEIKGGSV
+3933 EDVTGQTL
-3941 SGKNNAYKLA
+3941 SGKNNAYILA
-3951 TNALNSHSVTN
+3951 TNSLNAHAVAN
-3962 FLLTGGMRDLSGN
+3962 FLICEGFRDLDGN
-3975 IVAGEKSFIECIAD
+3975 IVDAKSFVDSIGMVD
-3989 VNSDDMKLLDKYLVL
+3989 SKNVKLLDKYLVL

-4016 DVTIKRVFA
+4016 DVTAKRVFA
-4025 DDTLEDVEEI
+4025 DDTLENVEEI
-4035 KKQIA
+4035 KNQIA
-4040 GIEDTHPEIKTA
+4040 EIEEAHPEIKTA

-4060 NNILKYFVIPAG
+4060 NNVIKHFVIPAG
-4072 GMTEDTL
+4072 GMTEEML
-4079 TTLNRMYPSY
+4079 STLNRKYPSY
-4089 VPFYRAKGK
+4089 VPFYRAVGKKSGFAKG
-4098 DKLLQGK
+4098 
-4105 AKSTFVNQQSP
+4105 TFANQRSP
-4116 IKRAKGSGE
+4116 IMRAKGSGAL
-4125 MIISPLESILTN
+4125 IISPTESIIRN
-4137 TEKMVNFSLRNQVGA
+4137 TEKMIKFAMRNQVMGMWA
-4152 TLANY
+4152 DY

-4164 GQFMEAVPPDMIPH
+4164 GQFMEKVEPDMIPH
-4178 PVNISKIKD
+4178 FTDITSQKER
-4187 TFTDALQQ
+4187 FTDALQQ
-4195 VVSTSKDYFAV
+4195 AVSSGEDYFAV
-4206 SDLFEELFSDV
+4206 SDLFDEIFGNAVADF
-4217 VTEYTPVANAGKK
+4217 TPVANANKK
-4230 IVTVMKDG
+4230 IVTVLKAG
-4238 AKSYY
+4238 TPSYY
-4243 QIHDDGLYRS
+4243 QIHDDAFYNS
-4253 VAELAPKQLE
+4253 VAELSPQQTSGLLRLMNA
-4263 GFELVDLIM
+4263 IM
-4272 NFMKLTI
+4272 QPMKLLI
-4279 TQNNPIFAGTNAIR
+4279 TQNNPIFAATNALR
-4293 DFGTAYKLSEID
+4293 DFGTAYKLSEIN
-4305 NPVSF
+4305 NPVTF
-4310 TKAYVEAAYEI
+4310 ATQYIKALGGI
-4321 ITKSENYKQYK
+4321 IANSESYKQYK
-4332 AMGGGHSSELSANIE
+4332 AMGGGYSSELSANIE
-4347 DISKT
+4347 SISKT
-4352 LRKVAQKDMGKAR
+4352 LRKVSQKDMGKAR
-4365 RLAYSIFRHPIETVA
+4365 RLAYSIFRHPVETVA
-4380 ALNDA
+4380 SINDA
-4385 VESVPRFL
+4385 IESVPRFA

-4399 KSGGDLEEAI
+4399 KADGDLQEAI
-4409 YNANDLTTNFRRQGA
+4409 FNASDITTNFKRSGK
-4424 GATAKVFNKLFL
+4424 GDTAKATNKIIM
-4436 FNNATI
+4436 FNNAAI
-4442 QGLDKTARALTN
+4442 QGLDKTFRTITAKDPKKRY
-4454 KNTQRRNKTWLKFAL
+4454 KTLLKWLL
-4469 VALIGGLIRH
+4469 HALIMGILGYLY
-4479 FWNKEVDEEGYEN
+4479 NKEVDEEGYKN

-4508 GMFISLPKEREN
+4508 GKFISLPKPREN
-4520 AILDSLVER
+4520 ALLDTFTER
-4529 VLEKV
+4529 TIEYLFGE
-4534 SGNDEAFY
+4534 NENAFY
-4542 DFGGYL
+4542 DFGSYL
-4548 SSQLLPPMIPDNFSS
+4548 GSQLLPPMLPDTL
-4563 DSEHSSIENAFH
+4563 DPVDAVHSVL
-4575 SWIGSTAFGGLADI
+4575 GSTVLGGLVDV
-4589 GFNQDFKGTPIEGRY
+4589 GFNQDFKGTPIEGAY
-4604 DKYSPSNERY
+4604 DKYIPSNERY
-4614 SENGT
+4614 SEST

-4630 FARDN
+4630 LARYLDM
-4635 NLSPKKIDHLISSYT
+4635 SPKKIDHLISSYT
-4650 GILGQVNKALFPM
+4650 GILGQANKALFPM
-4663 NDSRRDTSI
+4663 SESRRDTSF

-4690 RMYENQEKAEKA
+4690 RLYENQEKAEKA

-4733 ALPEDEQRSGRAYLL
+4733 ALPEEEQRNGRAYLL
-4748 KTLNSWNYENT
+4748 KNLNSWNYENT

-4770 GSATVSKDVIFSEL
+4770 GSTTVSKNVIFDEL

-4801 MTPQEYHKYISD
+4801 MTPQEYHKYISE
-4813 YLTVIENAR
+4813 YLAAIENAR
-4822 RHYGG
+4822 KQYG
-4827 STVESYEAAKE
+4827 SDSIESCEMAKE
-4838 AAKDY
+4838 AAKEY
-4843 MSDYKKNALKKQYLR
+4843 MSKYKKNVLKKQYLG
-4858 KAVAKAE
+4858 KATAKTE

>member
-1 MALNVKS
+1 MVIKDNKKIKPVISDKKAKS
-8 LYSNNSSGT
+8 TMVNLQAADGKDFGKISMSAYS
-17 SSNAKKGGL
+17 
-26 NVQSLRDREF
+26 
-36 ELKVNEN
+36 
-43 KSIGNISYGAKQAI
+43 AI
-57 ESNTLDSYTP
+57 RGDYLDDYTP
-67 KNDAEKSVLD
+67 IDNNESKILED
-77 TYKKWTGYGRTYETV
+77 YKKYTGSQTV
-92 KAQYEKNKFGKGNI
+92 TIPITSKKNITLKYSTMKAIDDFVDKSTEKNKYRKAEQLDNMV
-106 DLTNRPIF
+106 
-114 KNSNGAISTVDSIG
+114 S
-128 ITEDGKEIVI
+128 E
-138 PTIVRDK
+138 
-145 NGNAKRLTENEA
+145 
-157 IKHYHETGEYLGK
+157 LG
-170 FNTRDEADEYAQTLH
+170 
-185 IDQDLYY
+185 
-192 SALPEMT
+192 
-199 AEEEQ
+199 
-204 TLSKY
+204 LS
-209 GFNPTSFSNDDFKV
+209 
-223 WAEAHNFEYRMAGN
+223 
-237 DLTGTEYKWLPKAAS
+237 
-252 KWNPWKTLATDEEEQ
+252 DEELK
-267 DKKVLERFIEK
+267 DAKSYAGIKKLS
-278 KNLKANATN
+278 L
-287 HPVFTSAVTVVT
+287 
-299 APYRGLAGA
+299 
-308 VATVKDG
+308 
-315 VSAIVGKNVN
+315 
-325 TYDTAHEI
+325 
-333 VDDANIIRETVTD
+333 
-346 EHASK
+346 
-351 WFDGA
+351 A
-356 SGKLGNYGALT
+356 SGKTDKNSFLKEVTQPVAKFFAGMYDSAKSASEFGIKNGFKLNGDYSKRMEEIDKYYSENPDKLGDDLLSMPDVDVITADGRKITVPKFSNEQIDYLTNAGIEKALEWYDNTNKVTKYISDAGFRSAGQMAGAWAAANMAGLPAVGT
-367 YNGIMSIGDMVMTSL
+367 AAGNALKGVTTGTKVGKAFSQAASVTPKIQAVAGNGIKAKAANALIGKINNISVKSAAKFLNPLDNPTTTVMGINSAQDKYNSL
-382 TTKCIGSGLGLT
+382 RKLGYDEKSATANALFT
-394 GKSLAAFT
+394 GYV
-402 SNATSALLG
+402 NAITEKMGYDGTPDTMFLFGKNKLLG
-411 SNSASSTIMEKK
+411 SSTASKTKNAKNILKKYLSSNVSEGVEEIYATVFERAGDYFSKVGYVDENGNIRQRKLSGSNGIFDIGAIGESFLGGFVGGAVMGSVGLLGNIANSNTDEVRKYADSVEKLINKSNAAVNEIAKKAGVDDYNPPKAPNMATASVQEINDYFNEANESYKKLLNDERVISHDEEILQKASETDALANNPQDIKGETAPSSSTPDVES
-423 KEGYSDGKAVLVG
+423 E
-436 VSTGLADYITEKYS
+436 ST
-450 LEAIFKAPASV
+450 V
-461 MKQGIR
+461 
-467 SFIAEGS
+467 
-474 EEMASDV
+474 V
-481 LSKIADRVIAGNDST
+481 
-496 IKKSIENYM
+496 
-505 QNGMSKNDAIKQATQ
+505 
-520 DSIYETLSAGL
+520 
-531 VGGLSG
+531 
-537 VAVSSAYHGF
+537 
-547 GRSEIKK
+547 
-554 TGADMRGVAADVIE
+554 
-568 SGLDGPKNSNAYK
+568 
-581 YAEKLS
+581 
-587 KKGVDKITDYE
+587 
-598 LGLQH
+598 
-603 IYNIE
+603 
-608 QIEYEQKKEEK
+608 
-619 ATRKAE
+619 
-625 KAARKVQS
+625 
-633 SVSETA
+633 
-639 DNTEQAPTNFPY
+639 
-651 NVYAEPQIS
+651 S
-660 VGDTF
+660 VGDVF
-665 KDTKTGNTI
+665 KDTKIGNTI
-674 TVVERDAE
+674 TVLARDDK
-682 NTTVEIDTGAKTETR
+682 NTTIEINTGKSTERRVVKNEQADTLISRNQYERIEGQTLQNKPASVPNETPDLEKAVADYVKAAIPGIEFNLQMYKFAPFSAGTRHGNVELLSDGTYESSTSSKNPFEPSENIVQSDSLIEALSAQYRYMLENSNGDMYYYNNGHGEIDGI
-697 EFTNSQADSLATNE
+697 NDLQN
-711 QFEQVESS
+711 FEAGTSS
-719 ETLSP
+719 E
-724 EDAQKYNIVVSNLK
+724 NIVDTIDTADISKENLHVSEPSEIYSDTFFGTDGNEIRLTYDEKNAIINYKSSGAYKLNCKIRDGENLSEADKKFIADLNSALDKFPTYEGTVYRNIGFLYEEQYKAFIEKYVDSYQKENGITEEAFTSCSKTATGYNVDEMPYKVHFLLKSQTGKDISNLGL
-738 KKAEE
+738 AEE
-743 LGLLDNNFFT
+743 SEVLFKSPVKFDIVAVKIDGNELFIKGMERANDEKAADNNRTNGEQIERVVDEQKFDEQEKKPVT
-753 ALQNVN
+753 QAGIREGSTDDVRI
-759 LYNPSASDRALIST
+759 PS
-773 EFRRVFAGNTDPLI
+773 E
-787 TGWLD
+787 
-792 AINTDAQSV
+792 QSV
-801 TSINE
+801 SDNERTRRSGDRDNTSGDERKRNVGKHEGEVLSSGI
-806 QNMPVSTENA
+806 TEPPE
-816 AANNQN
+816 
-822 AADSVTTG
+822 SVTKKP
-830 AETTQNLG
+830 ET
-838 DTTTNDN
+838 
-845 IIDHTK
+845 
-851 EVDGL
+851 
-856 KLIDTEES
+856 
-864 TLVNGKTLLTGVYEL
+864 
-879 NSDKDFSRKS
+879 
-889 YKKEDFDYFRKIGNP
+889 
-904 WVKTVSGTT
+904 
-913 YGHYGFAKIGK
+913 
-924 DGYIVTYLPV
+924 
-934 GLNVTKANTENE
+934 
-946 AKLLLK
+946 
-952 TLEDNLPELPLSIKA
+952 
-967 FGYEY
+967 
-972 RCYGLN
+972 
-978 QKLATDIKNVIDS
+978 VI
-991 ASESASEISL
+991 
-1001 PLKNKKELIS
+1001 
-1011 YLKNHKGSKIGVSYN
+1011 
-1026 RGAEDIRTII
+1026 
-1036 SASDTAIVTERA
+1036 
-1048 DGQQGRLS
+1048 
-1056 AKANE
+1056 
-1061 LSYTD
+1061 
-1066 DGFVYTGSNGVTV
+1066 
-1079 SYRFIS
+1079 
-1085 EDVSSEDITTDN
+1085 
-1097 SVTETPESVT
+1097 ETPESVT
-1107 KTPESV
+1107 NSEKTE
-1113 ENTSDTAPDET
+1113 ENTPVAEEKTEYKHLYNEETVSEDFINSVNPEIESAILNIRNGNIEAVPEVIEIAELTEET
-1124 IEIETKMF
+1124 IKKISDF
-1132 NDIVDEVENDDTVSG
+1132 VGYDVSG
-1147 KKGKHYYVS
+1147 YVC
-1156 KHTPEIIV
+1156 K
-1164 KKADIEDLPMII
+1164 IERDRLVHIENRHGI
-1176 SFETLYLAVR
+1176 
-1186 ENGELKGHYH
+1186 NGEHDQ
-1196 GLGASNTKKLYKVLS
+1196 SLS
-1211 DPTYILKNNENGRIN
+1211 DP
-1226 IISDIAI
+1226 
-1233 GKNNKS
+1233 
-1239 VISIE
+1239 
-1244 LDVYKNVEGVKD
+1244 KD
-1256 TKHKG
+1256 T
-1261 NYNLVITLFSA
+1261 A
-1272 KDNYAENLKNKQE
+1272 R
-1285 MSMLYE
+1285 M
-1291 KKEDTHSSDL
+1291 
-1301 TSENM
+1301 
-1306 MLGNTENVSS
+1306 
-1316 DNIIAEETQNV
+1316 
-1327 NTSEEITTPAL
+1327 
-1338 TDKCELHETTHTK
+1338 
-1351 TGKAL
+1351 
-1356 WVISLNDK
+1356 
-1364 ITSDEYKALS
+1364 
-1374 AAVKKVGG
+1374 G
-1382 YYSNFAKTP
+1382 Y
-1391 DGKAIPGFIFKSKPD
+1391 
-1406 ADVINTFNGFFGM
+1406 VINN
-1419 EAAEETAPAETKS
+1419 S
-1432 SVKEIDTEAKKV
+1432 NSIDW
-1444 LKAYID
+1444 
-1450 NGYGN
+1450 
-1455 EIASKHFKD
+1455 
-1464 VQRSAASS
+1464 
-1472 LTQPVGNDIMKV
+1472 
-1484 NQTKGVEKDGQS
+1484 
-1496 REGSQETGIKQ
+1496 
-1507 TDILGLR
+1507 
-1514 GHDGRGYD
+1514 
-1522 RAGSERLRLYL
+1522 
-1533 GRGNRKDNSGS
+1533 
-1544 VEGFGGNRQEDR
+1544 
-1556 RYFGESVGER
+1556 
-1566 NQLIVNGGKSLAN
+1566 
-1579 YVQIPET
+1579 
-1586 LYTDEM
+1586 
-1592 RSIAENNNRY
+1592 
-1602 GVDTIFT
+1602 
-1609 VGDISF
+1609 
-1615 RNFDDTTRKVPA
+1615 
-1627 TVVDGKMFI
+1627 VVDGKGNRVFDKQYNDKNNKPSPVIMLNSKI
-1636 DANLDAVLSD
+1636 DGTYCISQAVPDSKKKTIWITSARIQKAAVGSQVPYDSNAIPQLQTSETPLNSSSASNNI
-1646 VSNHEMVHYAIRKL
+1646 VS
-1660 AAETNQD
+1660 QD
-1667 ALNIARS
+1667 NDIVNS
-1674 LMTSVRSY
+1674 SVR
-1682 MKPESFR
+1682 
-1689 EVFGISTQLVRANYQ
+1689 
-1704 KITKFNLL
+1704 
-1712 DEFCAEMGY
+1712 
-1721 LVRYHET
+1721 
-1728 SDWFSDYEG
+1728 
-1737 AVRLFDNLLALEP
+1737 
-1750 QKQAW
+1750 
-1755 LQEVIKKDDASFKS
+1755 
-1769 KSEATN
+1769 N
-1775 DSSSLGETSPA
+1775 DTENDTL
-1786 NSIAQDSDS
+1786 N
-1795 ANNSAR
+1795 
-1801 TNTKN
+1801 
-1806 ATDLTDNCELIAT
+1806 LTDKCELIAT

-1824 GDDIWVITLKDRLSS
+1824 GNDIWVVTLKDRLSS
-1839 EEYKELSGKVKAVG
+1839 EEYKDLNGKVKAVG

-1868 PGFIFKS
+1868 PGFVFKTEPGEKELKVFNDFFGYTGETAS
-1875 KPDADVI
+1875 PETQSASHIEVSVSGKELYRKLRERYGGSITEIKKSYTEPIPDKVIKDLVDIAFTLKRTKILNNPNFTGSDIVDSENLTSLNSETLLWIMTVTKSGFCDIADVMIDVI
-1882 NTFNGFFGMEAA
+1882 NGKIN
-1894 EETAPAETKS
+1894 S
-1904 SVKEIDTEA
+1904 
-1913 LLGAVGNAKVG
+1913 
-1924 DEIKLSD
+1924 
-1931 YEKAEADEQGLNN
+1931 AEAFNAIKNTINNNLAYQKITKTGFYSSKKTSSEVPATVEKNTVEKSTKNEEVLNN
-1944 QPESDT
+1944 QPKSD
-1950 MVSEKTK
+1950 
-1957 EDFKVGDILEFDG
+1957 I
-1970 EQWKCV
+1970 
-1976 NIDSTM
+1976 
-1982 IDFENVD
+1982 
-1989 KNAFQPELSVI
+1989 
-2000 LPYELFKEKTDYT
+2000 
-2013 VIKESAENV
+2013 IKENTDKDGVKNV

-2029 ARESGVD
+2029 DRESRAD
-2036 GGRLHTGVNGTAEQ
+2036 GGRLHTGVNETAEQ

-2156 AIELLLALENEGRP
+2156 AIELLLTLENEGRP

-2258 MPSAMSAKS
+2258 MPRAMSAKS

-2292 NKPFQDVAIKNGS
+2292 NKPFQDVTIKNGS
-2305 FDMVIGNVPFGNEKI
+2305 YDLVIGNVPFGNEKI

-2334 ISSLDKV
+2334 ISSLDKT

-2504 ADDGAGTATAIAN
+2504 SDDGAGTATAIAN

-2552 TYSIREVSDADIK
+2552 TYSIKEVSDADIK

-2675 TEKQLAEELKGEIVL
+2675 TEKQLAEELKGEIVF
-2690 TPDGDYVLTDV
+2690 TPDGDYVLTDI

-2750 TEYVEQFSRE
+2750 TEYIEQFSRE

-2808 LNDSEITATDTIK
+2808 LNDSEITATDTLK

-2859 RTAIVNK
+2859 RTAIVDK

-2911 FGGDVLFAHGVGTGK
+2911 FGGNVLFAHGVGTGK

-2986 LVNSNDWDIVLV
+2986 LVNSNDWDIVLI

-3019 QVEELDNQIT
+3019 QVEELDKQIT

-3051 LLRKLETLNSETKR
+3051 LLRKLETVNSETKR

-3181 DGKIKDKSTQIIKS
+3181 DGRIKDKSTQIIKS

-3249 ATAKGSEALSVYGKV
+3249 ATAKRGEALSVYGKV
-3264 MTMGSAAALDPRML
+3264 MTMGSAAALDTRML
-3278 SGADSEYNPF
+3278 AGADSEYNPF

-3305 MCNYVFDNYK
+3305 MCNYVLDNYK

-3348 KLIELGIPENEI
+3348 KLIKLGIPENEI

-3370 LEDLYAKVNSGEVRV
+3370 LEELYAKVNSGEVRV

-3514 YMNEHYRYEDAVAKN
+3514 YMNEHYRYEDIVAKN

-3554 DKAEISVKG
+3554 NKAEISVKG

-3605 TGGMGY
+3605 AGGMDY
-3611 SLILKG
+3611 SVILKG
-3617 ANEYSVE
+3617 SNEYSVD
-3624 YAGSGNNIARIAG
+3624 YAGSGNNMARFAG
-3637 VLNRLDAELQRVQSR
+3637 VLNRLDAELKRVR
-3652 METLKTDL
+3652 DRVETLKTDL
-3660 EFAKEEVKKPFE
+3660 DFAKKEVTKPFE

-3677 AEALE
+3677 TEALE
-3682 KQKDVTYR
+3682 KQKDITYR
-3690 YEHYSDKPAANA
+3690 YEHYSEKTTNTENVETA
-3702 ETSDTDNAET
+3702 ETETTDTVHSSKDIADN
-3712 VQSSRDL
+3712 
-3719 ASGDSAERWTTER
+3719 DSVSRWTTER
-3732 VEGNEGKG
+3732 VEKNNDSK
-3740 VNLADIVRSISKK
+3740 VNIADIVKDIRDK
-3753 FDIPIATGKVTD
+3753 FGIPVSTGKVTD
-3765 SEASGIYKRKAET
+3765 HEASGIYKDKPET

-3799 KDYNFSTMESVDM
+3799 KKYDLSKLESVKE
-3812 LKSSLPAEFLEQY
+3812 LRKVVSEEFLKQY
-3825 EEADRGR
+3825 PANAKNSEAV
-3832 EAFAE
+3832 AE
-3837 FVRVYLKNTN
+3837 FVRIYLKNTN
-3847 EANRLCPDFYSDFI
+3847 EAIRLCPDFYSDFI

-3871 VNEIAAS
+3871 LNSIASS
-3878 VNEYLSY
+3878 VNKYLSY

-3895 TTSKEYAK
+3895 VSSQKKEKLSFRDKWHKWYFD
-3903 SNRSVKETAE
+3903 
-3913 LIKQKWV
+3913 WV
-3920 DPYLYIKNAVDYV
+3920 DAFHPQKEAVDYV
-3933 EEIKGGSV
+3933 EDVTGQTL
-3941 SGKNNAYKLA
+3941 SGKNNAYVLA
-3951 TNALNSHSVTN
+3951 TNSLNAHTVAN
-3962 FLLTGGMRDLSGN
+3962 FLICDGFRDLDGN
-3975 IVAGEKSFIECIAD
+3975 IVDAKSFVDSIGMID
-3989 VNSDDMKLLDKYLVL
+3989 SKNVKLLDKYLVL

-4016 DVTIKRVFA
+4016 DVTAKRVFA
-4025 DDTLEDVEEI
+4025 DDTLENVEEI

-4040 GIEDTHPEIKTA
+4040 EIEKAHPEIKTA

-4060 NNILKYFVIPAG
+4060 NNVIKHFVIPAG
-4072 GMTEDTL
+4072 GMTEEML
-4079 TTLNRMYPSY
+4079 STLNRKYPAY
-4089 VPFYRAKGK
+4089 VPFYRAVGKKSGFAKG
-4098 DKLLQGK
+4098 
-4105 AKSTFVNQQSP
+4105 TFANQRSP
-4116 IKRAKGSGE
+4116 IMRAKGSGAL
-4125 MIISPLESILTN
+4125 IISPTESIIRN
-4137 TEKMVNFSLRNQVGA
+4137 TEKMVKFAMRNQVMSMWA
-4152 TLANY
+4152 DY

-4164 GQFMEAVPPDMIPH
+4164 GKFMEKVAPDMIPH
-4178 PVNISKIKD
+4178 FTNITSQKER
-4187 TFTDALQQ
+4187 FTDALQQ
-4195 VVSTSKDYFAV
+4195 AVSSGEDYFAV
-4206 SDLFEELFSDV
+4206 SDLLDEIFGDV
-4217 VTEYTPVANAGKK
+4217 VADFTPVANANKK
-4230 IVTVMKDG
+4230 IVTVLKG
-4238 AKSYY
+4238 GSPSYY
-4243 QIHDDGLYRS
+4243 QIHDDAFYNS
-4253 VAELAPKQLE
+4253 VAELSPQQTSGL
-4263 GFELVDLIM
+4263 LRVMNTIM
-4272 NFMKLTI
+4272 QPMKLLI
-4279 TQNNPIFAGTNAIR
+4279 TQNNPIFAATNALR
-4293 DFGTAYKLSEID
+4293 DFGTAYKLSEIS
-4305 NPVSF
+4305 NPITFATQYV
-4310 TKAYVEAAYEI
+4310 KALGGI
-4321 ITKSENYKQYK
+4321 IANSESYKQYK
-4332 AMGGGHSSELSANIE
+4332 AMGGGYSSELSANIE
-4347 DISKT
+4347 NISKT

-4365 RLAYSIFRHPIETVA
+4365 RLAYSIFRHPVETVA
-4380 ALNDA
+4380 SLNDA
-4385 VESVPRFL
+4385 IESVPRFA

-4399 KSGGDLEEAI
+4399 ANGGDLQEAI
-4409 YNANDLTTNFRRQGA
+4409 FNASDITTNFKRSGK
-4424 GATAKVFNKLFL
+4424 GDTAKAVNKLIM
-4436 FNNATI
+4436 FNNAAI
-4442 QGLDKTARALTN
+4442 QGLDKTFRTLAA
-4454 KNTQRRNKTWLKFAL
+4454 KNPKKRYKTLLKWLL
-4469 VALIGGLIRH
+4469 HALIMGILGYLY
-4479 FWNKEVDEEGYEN
+4479 NKEVDEEGYKN

-4503 YAIGD
+4503 FAIGD
-4508 GMFISLPKEREN
+4508 GKFISLPKPREN
-4520 AILDSLVER
+4520 ALLDSFTERTIELVFGDNE
-4529 VLEKV
+4529 
-4534 SGNDEAFY
+4534 DAFY
-4542 DFGGYL
+4542 DFGSYL
-4548 SSQLLPPMIPDNFSS
+4548 GSQLLPPMLPDTLNPV
-4563 DSEHSSIENAFH
+4563 DSVHSVL
-4575 SWIGSTAFGGLADI
+4575 GSTIFGGLIDV
-4589 GFNQDFKGTPIEGRY
+4589 GFNQDFKGTPIEGKY
-4604 DKYSPSNERY
+4604 DEYLPSNERY
-4614 SENGT
+4614 NENT
-4619 SKLAYELGQTK
+4619 SKLAYGLGQTK
-4630 FARDN
+4630 LARDMDM
-4635 NLSPKKIDHLISSYT
+4635 SPKKIDHLISSYT
-4650 GILGQVNKALFPM
+4650 GILGQANKALFPI
-4663 NDSRRDTSI
+4663 NDIRRDKSI

-4690 RMYENQEKAEKA
+4690 RMYENQEKAERA

-4707 SVSDAIEYEKNSV
+4707 TIDTAIDYEKNSV

-4733 ALPEDEQRSGRAYLL
+4733 ALPEEEQRNGRAYLL
-4748 KTLNSWNYENT
+4748 KTLNNWNYDT
-4759 TSQSNMLNSID
+4759 ASHTNMLRSLEGASVD
-4770 GSATVSKDVIFSEL
+4770 RDCIFDSL
-4784 PSSSLEWTVD
+4784 PSSLLEWTVD

-4801 MTPQEYHKYISD
+4801 MTPQEYYKYISD

-4822 RHYGG
+4822 KYYGG
-4827 STVESYEAAKE
+4827 NTVESYEAAKK

-4843 MSDYKKNALKKQYLR
+4843 MSKYKKNFLKGQYFS
-4858 KAVAKAE
+4858 KATAKIE

>member
-1 MALNVKS
+1 MALNIKS

-17 SSNAKKGGL
+17 SSTAKKGGL

-57 ESNTLDSYTP
+57 ESNNLDSYTP

-77 TYKKWTGYGRTYETV
+77 AYKKWTGYGRTYETV
-92 KAQYEKNKFGKGNI
+92 KAQYDKNKFGKGNI

-138 PTIVRDK
+138 PTIIRDK
-145 NGNAKRLTENEA
+145 NGNAKRLTDDEA
-157 IKHYHETGEYLGK
+157 IKHYHETGEHLGK

-252 KWNPWKTLATDEEEQ
+252 KWNPWKTLTTDEEEQ

-382 TTKCIGSGLGLT
+382 ATKGIGLGLGLT

-411 SNSASSTIMEKK
+411 SNSASSTIIEKK

-436 VSTGLADYITEKYS
+436 VSTGLAEYITEKYS

-531 VGGLSG
+531 VGGFSG

-554 TGADMRGVAADVIE
+554 TGADMRSVAADVIE

-619 ATRKAE
+619 ATKKAE
-625 KAARKVQS
+625 KAARKAQS

-639 DNTEQAPTNFPY
+639 DNAEQAPTNFPY

-660 VGDTF
+660 VGNVF

-711 QFEQVESS
+711 QFEQMEGSESAETAIGADTVEKIIAGMTAEEKERHIGWIELKLSNGETNIDTEELAVYKALIAERKNAPKNITLTRKGDFYEAYGDEAVELANKLNLALTPKTINGEKVQMVGFPVSS
-719 ETLSP
+719 FDRYKNILGNN
-724 EDAQKYNIVVSNLK
+724 YNISVS
-738 KKAEE
+738 
-743 LGLLDNNFFT
+743 DT
-753 ALQNVN
+753 
-759 LYNPSASDRALIST
+759 P
-773 EFRRVFAGNTDPLI
+773 
-787 TGWLD
+787 
-792 AINTDAQSV
+792 SV

-806 QNMPVSTENA
+806 QNMPVSTENTPVNEAVTNIDVDMAEGEILSLKHTKNVYSLFKGALRIVVGKDIITDGFVVLPLTDESLAGVKRVVGDSAPIQENPNFTMSKFYHADNDVIIQGNPKVGEATAGNKTVKAYTFKIADAFYSCQQKFIDAFNNGKNVIKANKSNNIPWTVHNENGELVALFLASNHAMDDEHFNSLQSVAEIKNADRQKKAENANKPFNQNEVRQIFDAGRPFFSTVHGVNYVGEGHIFVVCDESAAEFIKNKYRKQNANSNYEIEHKDGFGGMVEKMLSEAKELAEAKDPISYSGTSPNNRTDNAYIMGDYAIVFNKNYTNIIKKRSKDMKIISNGSMSGTILVGYDVDGNITGFALPILAKGNITTKDGKSVPFVRETDIKRLVKEA
-816 AANNQN
+816 AANETKSDKSV
-822 AADSVTTG
+822 AETPESVTEPTEGVIKKADSVT
-830 AETTQNLG
+830 
-838 DTTTNDN
+838 
-845 IIDHTK
+845 
-851 EVDGL
+851 
-856 KLIDTEES
+856 
-864 TLVNGKTLLTGVYEL
+864 KT
-879 NSDKDFSRKS
+879 
-889 YKKEDFDYFRKIGNP
+889 P
-904 WVKTVSGTT
+904 KT
-913 YGHYGFAKIGK
+913 
-924 DGYIVTYLPV
+924 
-934 GLNVTKANTENE
+934 
-946 AKLLLK
+946 
-952 TLEDNLPELPLSIKA
+952 
-967 FGYEY
+967 
-972 RCYGLN
+972 
-978 QKLATDIKNVIDS
+978 
-991 ASESASEISL
+991 
-1001 PLKNKKELIS
+1001 
-1011 YLKNHKGSKIGVSYN
+1011 
-1026 RGAEDIRTII
+1026 
-1036 SASDTAIVTERA
+1036 
-1048 DGQQGRLS
+1048 
-1056 AKANE
+1056 
-1061 LSYTD
+1061 
-1066 DGFVYTGSNGVTV
+1066 
-1079 SYRFIS
+1079 
-1085 EDVSSEDITTDN
+1085 
-1097 SVTETPESVT
+1097 VTETPESI
-1107 KTPESV
+1107 
-1113 ENTSDTAPDET
+1113 ENTSDAVSDET

-1132 NDIVDEVENDDTVSG
+1132 NDIVDEVENDDTVRG

-1186 ENGELKGHYH
+1186 ESGELIGHYH
-1196 GLGASNTKKLYKVLS
+1196 GLGASNIKKLYKVLS

-1233 GKNNKS
+1233 GKNSKS

-1244 LDVYKNVEGVKD
+1244 LDVYKNVEGVKE
-1256 TKHKG
+1256 TNNKG

-1272 KDNYAENLKNKQE
+1272 KDNYVENLKNKQE
-1285 MSMLYE
+1285 MSVPYE

-1306 MLGNTENVSS
+1306 MLGNTEKVSS
-1316 DNIIAEETQNV
+1316 DTIIAEETENV
-1327 NTSEEITTPAL
+1327 NTSEKTITPTL

-1351 TGKAL
+1351 TGKVL

-1364 ITSDEYKALS
+1364 IASDEYKALS
-1374 AAVKKVGG
+1374 AAVKK
-1382 YYSNFAKTP
+1382 
-1391 DGKAIPGFIFKSKPD
+1391 
-1406 ADVINTFNGFFGM
+1406 
-1419 EAAEETAPAETKS
+1419 
-1432 SVKEIDTEAKKV
+1432 
-1444 LKAYID
+1444 
-1450 NGYGN
+1450 
-1455 EIASKHFKD
+1455 
-1464 VQRSAASS
+1464 
-1472 LTQPVGNDIMKV
+1472 
-1484 NQTKGVEKDGQS
+1484 
-1496 REGSQETGIKQ
+1496 
-1507 TDILGLR
+1507 
-1514 GHDGRGYD
+1514 
-1522 RAGSERLRLYL
+1522 
-1533 GRGNRKDNSGS
+1533 
-1544 VEGFGGNRQEDR
+1544 
-1556 RYFGESVGER
+1556 
-1566 NQLIVNGGKSLAN
+1566 
-1579 YVQIPET
+1579 
-1586 LYTDEM
+1586 
-1592 RSIAENNNRY
+1592 
-1602 GVDTIFT
+1602 
-1609 VGDISF
+1609 
-1615 RNFDDTTRKVPA
+1615 
-1627 TVVDGKMFI
+1627 
-1636 DANLDAVLSD
+1636 
-1646 VSNHEMVHYAIRKL
+1646 
-1660 AAETNQD
+1660 
-1667 ALNIARS
+1667 
-1674 LMTSVRSY
+1674 
-1682 MKPESFR
+1682 
-1689 EVFGISTQLVRANYQ
+1689 
-1704 KITKFNLL
+1704 
-1712 DEFCAEMGY
+1712 
-1721 LVRYHET
+1721 
-1728 SDWFSDYEG
+1728 
-1737 AVRLFDNLLALEP
+1737 
-1750 QKQAW
+1750 
-1755 LQEVIKKDDASFKS
+1755 
-1769 KSEATN
+1769 
-1775 DSSSLGETSPA
+1775 
-1786 NSIAQDSDS
+1786 
-1795 ANNSAR
+1795 
-1801 TNTKN
+1801 
-1806 ATDLTDNCELIAT
+1806 
-1819 KHTAT
+1819 
-1824 GDDIWVITLKDRLSS
+1824 
-1839 EEYKELSGKVKAVG
+1839 VG

-1868 PGFIFKS
+1868 PGFIFKTE
-1875 KPDADVI
+1875 PGADVFKV
-1882 NTFNGFFGMEAA
+1882 FNDFFESGVEPKPVAGETTTTAEIQQEEPTAA
-1894 EETAPAETKS
+1894 EEKPDVSVGDVIEYNGKQWL
-1904 SVKEIDTEA
+1904 VKETGFNMRFENIDKSDKESAFSHIGGMESFKNTCDYKVVAKNTSSEVPAKTEKN
-1913 LLGAVGNAKVG
+1913 AV
-1924 DEIKLSD
+1924 
-1931 YEKAEADEQGLNN
+1931 EKSTKNEEVLKNK
-1944 QPESDT
+1944 PESDIIS
-1950 MVSEKTK
+1950 VK

-1982 IDFENVD
+1982 IDFVNVD

-2029 ARESGVD
+2029 DRESGVD
-2036 GGRLHTGVNGTAEQ
+2036 GGRLHTGVNGTSEQ

-2088 YGRNDAEDAVSEASG
+2088 YGRNDAEDAVSEASR

-2156 AIELLLALENEGRP
+2156 AIELLLTLENEGRP

-2209 LRNMQTSTSSAF
+2209 LRNMQTSTTSAF

-2258 MPSAMSAKS
+2258 MPPAMSAKS

-2454 DDGNFYDKLNKAMSK
+2454 DDGSFYDKLNKAMGK

-2477 NIDLKPIETIVTT
+2477 NIDLKPIETIVAT

-2565 SLRESLSKAYDNF
+2565 SLRKSLSKAYENF

-2598 TNRDNTFLEADA
+2598 INRDNTFLEADA

-2675 TEKQLAEELKGEIVL
+2675 TEKQLAEELKGEIVF

-2750 TEYVEQFSRE
+2750 TEYIEQFSRE

-2808 LNDSEITATDTIK
+2808 LNDSEITATDTLK

-2859 RTAIVNK
+2859 RTAIVDK

-2911 FGGDVLFAHGVGTGK
+2911 FGGNVLFAHGVGTGK

-3019 QVEELDNQIT
+3019 QVEELDKQIT

-3051 LLRKLETLNSETKR
+3051 LLRKLETVNSETKR

-3098 IKGLSKDGSSQQAND
+3098 IKGLSKNGSSQQAND

-3181 DGKIKDKSTQIIKS
+3181 DGRIKDKSTQIIKS

-3217 VVKDLPDIEFIPV
+3217 VVKDLPGIEFIPV

-3249 ATAKGSEALSVYGKV
+3249 ATAKRSEALSVYGKV
-3264 MTMGSAAALDPRML
+3264 MTMGSAAALDTRML
-3278 SGADSEYNPF
+3278 AGADSEYNPF

-3305 MCNYVFDNYK
+3305 MCNYVLDNYK

-3348 KLIELGIPENEI
+3348 KLIKLGIPENEI

-3370 LEDLYAKVNSGEVRV
+3370 LEELYAKVNSGEVRV

-3514 YMNEHYRYEDAVAKN
+3514 YMNEHYRYEDTVAKN

-3554 DKAEISVKG
+3554 NKAEISVKG

-3611 SLILKG
+3611 SVILKG
-3617 ANEYSVE
+3617 SNEYSVD
-3624 YAGSGNNIARIAG
+3624 YAGSGNNMARFAG
-3637 VLNRLDAELQRVQSR
+3637 VLNRLDAELKRVR
-3652 METLKTDL
+3652 DRLETLKADL
-3660 EFAKEEVKKPFE
+3660 DFAKEEVKKPFE

-3719 ASGDSAERWTTER
+3719 VSADSTERWTTER
-3732 VEGNEGKG
+3732 VDGNEDKG

-3799 KDYNFSTMESVDM
+3799 KDYNFSTMESVEL
-3812 LKSSLPAEFLEQY
+3812 LKSSLPAEFLERY
-3825 EEADRGR
+3825 KEADRGR
-3832 EAFAE
+3832 EAVAE
-3837 FVRVYLKNTN
+3837 FIRVYLKNTN
-3847 EANRLCPDFYSDFI
+3847 DANRLCPDFYSDFI
-3861 STLSKEDLKA
+3861 STLSKEDLKSL
-3871 VNEIAAS
+3871 NEIAAS

-3895 TTSKEYAK
+3895 TTSKDYAK
-3903 SNRSVKETAE
+3903 SKRSVKDTAE

-4040 GIEDTHPEIKTA
+4040 EIEDTHPEIKTA

-4424 GATAKVFNKLFL
+4424 GATAKVFNKFFL
-4436 FNNATI
+4436 FNNAAI
-4442 QGLDKTARALTN
+4442 QGLDKTGRALTN
-4454 KNTQRRNKTWLKFAL
+4454 KNAQRRNKTWLKFAL
-4469 VALIGGLIRH
+4469 VALIGGLIRY

-4589 GFNQDFKGTPIEGRY
+4589 GFNQDFKGTPIESKY
-4604 DKYSPSNERY
+4604 DEYLPSNERY
-4614 SENGT
+4614 NENT
-4619 SKLAYELGQTK
+4619 SKLAYGLGQTK

-4635 NLSPKKIDHLISSYT
+4635 NLSPKKIDHLVSSYT
-4650 GILGQVNKALFPM
+4650 GILGQVNKALFPI
-4663 NDSRRDTSI
+4663 NDSRRDASI

-4733 ALPEDEQRSGRAYLL
+4733 ALPEEEQRNGRAYLL
-4748 KTLNSWNYENT
+4748 KNLNSWNYEDT
-4759 TSQSNMLNSID
+4759 ASQSNMLSSLAD
-4770 GSATVSKDVIFSEL
+4770 STVSKDCIFSEL
-4784 PSSSLEWTVD
+4784 PSSTLEWTVD

-4801 MTPQEYHKYISD
+4801 MTPEEYHKYISD

-4827 STVESYEAAKE
+4827 DSVESYEAAKD
-4838 AAKDY
+4838 AVKDY
-4843 MSDYKKNALKKQYLR
+4843 MSDYKKNVLKEQYLS
-4858 KAVAKAE
+4858 KATAKTE

>member
-1 MALNVKS
+1 MKKGELTKS
-8 LYSNNSSGT
+8 LRNEGWVPFESREYEVKDDDGNVVGKIGYKAAKAINEGRLFKYTPSGADEEKVFSYLRKKQNDAQRRAEQREYLRSTASSRQPWTPNTIENSLTNTGDIGRNKNNDDNMSVADELFSL
-17 SSNAKKGGL
+17 AK
-26 NVQSLRDREF
+26 
-36 ELKVNEN
+36 N
-43 KSIGNISYGAKQAI
+43 KSNTRAGNFK
-57 ESNTLDSYTP
+57 P
-67 KNDAEKSVLD
+67 AEVPNLHD
-77 TYKKWTGYGRTYETV
+77 RETV
-92 KAQYEKNKFGKGNI
+92 KREFNAIKANEPNDNTEYEVPINNNKQIKIKYGIKKRIDSIANQTELSSDKRAKRIDDLIERLELNDDEKKNAISYAGIKKLGIASEASGKDGILKEITQPVVKFLQGTYDAANSASRFIFKDGMKIDGDYTQAYNDAAKYYAENPDQLGNDLFNSELNGLSTPKGDYLRDVNLDKILEIYNDTTKASQFISDAGFRSAGQMLGDMAIASMGGVPDAIGAVKNTVGAVAAGTRAAEIASKVANISPKIKEVAGAGVAAKAANAVIGKVNSVSIGKAIGFLNPLDNPTTALMGISAAQEKYDNLKQMGYDDETAKKNALFTGYVSTITEKMGYDGTSESLYLLKNKYIAGSASASANKNTKKIIRDYLSANVSEGVEEIYNTVLERTGDVFSKIGYVDENGEIRQRKIFGNDGIFDIIDISENFLGGFVGGAVMGSVGLISNIAQHDADTVREYADTVRRQVETSNKIVRDHAKTAGAENITLPDEPDWNTATIDEINEYYQKAVDAHINILSDENVIKNDEEVVRAADNVISQSDVQNDTIKDTSENTSVSAAESDPDSVMHDVKENLSATGELGDIMSSEAVVKYTPETASGEIKRLENILIAKGADDVSRQEIVGTALEIEKTLDGTNKTIRSVFDNVSKITSGAVSEIQNKAGLSSSYWKLFGENFKAIPSGNVKENI
-106 DLTNRPIF
+106 ELVTEYANAYAEAL
-114 KNSNGAISTVDSIG
+114 KNDNPEKYNSIMVGTNGANLSSELPQTVLNN
-128 ITEDGKEIVI
+128 VI
-138 PTIVRDK
+138 PTNVQNAGEYKLAATQIKNIVSDVDVRISNERAEIYSAKSDVAVPAAENTKSAPVEGAKGSAPKDIALTQVGDFYEVYGDDAIILAKKLNLVPTTKVINGTSVQVVGFPVSSLETYKNTLGGEYNLNVTSAPVESKFEDFPEFTNDMLNEDEETDTTTDIAMAEGEITPVVNALNDTLYPEAKLDILKIAKRNNVSNGLEVFAKNIKAEYENTGTIEKFSGYFKDDGKKVIKVITGNTPKDIGKKNKIVRTKKADWPSHDVVWFAPNSK
-145 NGNAKRLTENEA
+145 TVIAYSTRAASDFIEALVDDNPAKTISEIRDMINYDEEAKRVLQ
-157 IKHYHETGEYLGK
+157 KY
-170 FNTRDEADEYAQTLH
+170 
-185 IDQDLYY
+185 ID
-192 SALPEMT
+192 S
-199 AEEEQ
+199 
-204 TLSKY
+204 
-209 GFNPTSFSNDDFKV
+209 
-223 WAEAHNFEYRMAGN
+223 
-237 DLTGTEYKWLPKAAS
+237 
-252 KWNPWKTLATDEEEQ
+252 
-267 DKKVLERFIEK
+267 
-278 KNLKANATN
+278 
-287 HPVFTSAVTVVT
+287 
-299 APYRGLAGA
+299 
-308 VATVKDG
+308 
-315 VSAIVGKNVN
+315 
-325 TYDTAHEI
+325 
-333 VDDANIIRETVTD
+333 
-346 EHASK
+346 
-351 WFDGA
+351 
-356 SGKLGNYGALT
+356 
-367 YNGIMSIGDMVMTSL
+367 
-382 TTKCIGSGLGLT
+382 
-394 GKSLAAFT
+394 
-402 SNATSALLG
+402 
-411 SNSASSTIMEKK
+411 
-423 KEGYSDGKAVLVG
+423 
-436 VSTGLADYITEKYS
+436 
-450 LEAIFKAPASV
+450 
-461 MKQGIR
+461 
-467 SFIAEGS
+467 
-474 EEMASDV
+474 
-481 LSKIADRVIAGNDST
+481 
-496 IKKSIENYM
+496 
-505 QNGMSKNDAIKQATQ
+505 
-520 DSIYETLSAGL
+520 
-531 VGGLSG
+531 
-537 VAVSSAYHGF
+537 GF
-547 GRSEIKK
+547 GDDIASEHFSHRKSVISK
-554 TGADMRGVAADVIE
+554 TETPD
-568 SGLDGPKNSNAYK
+568 
-581 YAEKLS
+581 
-587 KKGVDKITDYE
+587 
-598 LGLQH
+598 
-603 IYNIE
+603 
-608 QIEYEQKKEEK
+608 
-619 ATRKAE
+619 
-625 KAARKVQS
+625 
-633 SVSETA
+633 SVSE
-639 DNTEQAPTNFPY
+639 NTN
-651 NVYAEPQIS
+651 
-660 VGDTF
+660 
-665 KDTKTGNTI
+665 
-674 TVVERDAE
+674 VVE
-682 NTTVEIDTGAKTETR
+682 NKT
-697 EFTNSQADSLATNE
+697 D
-711 QFEQVESS
+711 
-719 ETLSP
+719 
-724 EDAQKYNIVVSNLK
+724 
-738 KKAEE
+738 
-743 LGLLDNNFFT
+743 
-753 ALQNVN
+753 
-759 LYNPSASDRALIST
+759 
-773 EFRRVFAGNTDPLI
+773 
-787 TGWLD
+787 
-792 AINTDAQSV
+792 
-801 TSINE
+801 
-806 QNMPVSTENA
+806 
-816 AANNQN
+816 
-822 AADSVTTG
+822 
-830 AETTQNLG
+830 
-838 DTTTNDN
+838 
-845 IIDHTK
+845 
-851 EVDGL
+851 
-856 KLIDTEES
+856 
-864 TLVNGKTLLTGVYEL
+864 
-879 NSDKDFSRKS
+879 
-889 YKKEDFDYFRKIGNP
+889 
-904 WVKTVSGTT
+904 
-913 YGHYGFAKIGK
+913 
-924 DGYIVTYLPV
+924 
-934 GLNVTKANTENE
+934 
-946 AKLLLK
+946 
-952 TLEDNLPELPLSIKA
+952 
-967 FGYEY
+967 
-972 RCYGLN
+972 
-978 QKLATDIKNVIDS
+978 
-991 ASESASEISL
+991 
-1001 PLKNKKELIS
+1001 
-1011 YLKNHKGSKIGVSYN
+1011 
-1026 RGAEDIRTII
+1026 
-1036 SASDTAIVTERA
+1036 
-1048 DGQQGRLS
+1048 
-1056 AKANE
+1056 
-1061 LSYTD
+1061 
-1066 DGFVYTGSNGVTV
+1066 
-1079 SYRFIS
+1079 
-1085 EDVSSEDITTDN
+1085 
-1097 SVTETPESVT
+1097 SVTETPENESAVPYTDKEKQNWENSNTIIVYESDEQFESFVERVLNNEDTHKKIYFGKIPDATAQMVLDKTGVDVSGHNIALKGYEIRKILLTSHGDEEAEATRGQEPITTDDLKNIPSVIT
-1107 KTPESV
+1107 NPDDVNLSEKEYEGKPALLFEKTIDGKNYVVAYVSRKHHDIAIQTMYKKRSLATAENADALSPTPET
-1113 ENTSDTAPDET
+1113 TSSTASNNIISQD
-1124 IEIETKMF
+1124 
-1132 NDIVDEVENDDTVSG
+1132 NDIVNSSARNDTEND
-1147 KKGKHYYVS
+1147 
-1156 KHTPEIIV
+1156 
-1164 KKADIEDLPMII
+1164 
-1176 SFETLYLAVR
+1176 TL
-1186 ENGELKGHYH
+1186 
-1196 GLGASNTKKLYKVLS
+1196 
-1211 DPTYILKNNENGRIN
+1211 
-1226 IISDIAI
+1226 
-1233 GKNNKS
+1233 
-1239 VISIE
+1239 
-1244 LDVYKNVEGVKD
+1244 
-1256 TKHKG
+1256 
-1261 NYNLVITLFSA
+1261 NLI
-1272 KDNYAENLKNKQE
+1272 
-1285 MSMLYE
+1285 
-1291 KKEDTHSSDL
+1291 
-1301 TSENM
+1301 
-1306 MLGNTENVSS
+1306 
-1316 DNIIAEETQNV
+1316 
-1327 NTSEEITTPAL
+1327 
-1338 TDKCELHETTHTK
+1338 DKCELIATTHTK
-1351 TGKAL
+1351 TGNDI
-1356 WVISLNDK
+1356 WVVTLKDRISPE
-1364 ITSDEYKALS
+1364 EYKALS
-1374 AAVKKVGG
+1374 SKVKSVGG
-1382 YYSNFAKTP
+1382 YYSRFTKTP
-1391 DGKAIPGFIFKSKPD
+1391 DGKAIPGFVFKTEPGEKELKVFNDFFGYTGETTSTETQSAEANGGATKADSNTEVSVSGKELYRKLRERYGNAVTTIRKSYTKPISD
-1406 ADVINTFNGFFGM
+1406 AVIKDLVNIAFTLKRTKILSNPNFTGSDIVDSEELSSLNSETLLWVMAVTKNGFYDVADVMIDVVNG
-1419 EAAEETAPAETKS
+1419 
-1432 SVKEIDTEAKKV
+1432 
-1444 LKAYID
+1444 
-1450 NGYGN
+1450 
-1455 EIASKHFKD
+1455 
-1464 VQRSAASS
+1464 
-1472 LTQPVGNDIMKV
+1472 KV
-1484 NQTKGVEKDGQS
+1484 NSEEAFDK
-1496 REGSQETGIKQ
+1496 IK
-1507 TDILGLR
+1507 
-1514 GHDGRGYD
+1514 
-1522 RAGSERLRLYL
+1522 
-1533 GRGNRKDNSGS
+1533 N
-1544 VEGFGGNRQEDR
+1544 
-1556 RYFGESVGER
+1556 
-1566 NQLIVNGGKSLAN
+1566 LIINNLA
-1579 YVQIPET
+1579 
-1586 LYTDEM
+1586 
-1592 RSIAENNNRY
+1592 
-1602 GVDTIFT
+1602 
-1609 VGDISF
+1609 
-1615 RNFDDTTRKVPA
+1615 
-1627 TVVDGKMFI
+1627 
-1636 DANLDAVLSD
+1636 
-1646 VSNHEMVHYAIRKL
+1646 
-1660 AAETNQD
+1660 
-1667 ALNIARS
+1667 
-1674 LMTSVRSY
+1674 
-1682 MKPESFR
+1682 
-1689 EVFGISTQLVRANYQ
+1689 YQ
-1704 KITKFNLL
+1704 KITKTGF
-1712 DEFCAEMGY
+1712 Y
-1721 LVRYHET
+1721 
-1728 SDWFSDYEG
+1728 SD
-1737 AVRLFDNLLALEP
+1737 DN
-1750 QKQAW
+1750 
-1755 LQEVIKKDDASFKS
+1755 AS
-1769 KSEATN
+1769 SEAPADIEVN
-1775 DSSSLGETSPA
+1775 NADKPA
-1786 NSIAQDSDS
+1786 NNENI
-1795 ANNSAR
+1795 
-1801 TNTKN
+1801 
-1806 ATDLTDNCELIAT
+1806 
-1819 KHTAT
+1819 
-1824 GDDIWVITLKDRLSS
+1824 LK
-1839 EEYKELSGKVKAVG
+1839 
-1853 GYYSRFAKTPDGKAI
+1853 
-1868 PGFIFKS
+1868 
-1875 KPDADVI
+1875 
-1882 NTFNGFFGMEAA
+1882 
-1894 EETAPAETKS
+1894 
-1904 SVKEIDTEA
+1904 
-1913 LLGAVGNAKVG
+1913 
-1924 DEIKLSD
+1924 
-1931 YEKAEADEQGLNN
+1931 N

-1989 KNAFQPELSVI
+1989 KNAFRPELSVI

-2112 PETIDTVDKS
+2112 PETIDTVDKF

-2247 SSMGVGNFFGR
+2247 TSMGVGNFFGR

-2292 NKPFQDVAIKNGS
+2292 NKPFQDVAIKNSS

-2406 KPVGDSILNVTTTAD
+2406 KPVGDSILNVTTTAG

-2454 DDGNFYDKLNKAMSK
+2454 DDGNFYDKLNKAMGK

-2552 TYSIREVSDADIK
+2552 TYSIRDVSDADIK
-2565 SLRESLSKAYDNF
+2565 SLRESLSKAYENF

-2675 TEKQLAEELKGEIVL
+2675 TEKQLAEELKGEIVF

-2750 TEYVEQFSRE
+2750 TEYIEQFSRE
-2760 VFHERISVSK
+2760 VFHERIAVSK

-2780 SGRSRYGD
+2780 AGRSRYGD

-2808 LNDSEITATDTIK
+2808 LNDSEITATDTLK

-2846 SAFENWIFRDSER
+2846 LAFENWIFRDSER
-2859 RTAIVNK
+2859 RTAIVDK

-2876 LDFAHIAEKLSF
+2876 LDFARIAENLSF

-2911 FGGDVLFAHGVGTGK
+2911 FGGNVLFAHGVGTGK

-3019 QVEELDNQIT
+3019 QVEELDKQIT

-3051 LLRKLETLNSETKR
+3051 LLRKLETVNSETKR

-3098 IKGLSKDGSSQQAND
+3098 IKGLSKGGSSQQAND

-3181 DGKIKDKSTQIIKS
+3181 DGRIKDKSTQIIKS

-3217 VVKDLPDIEFIPV
+3217 VVKDLPSIEFIPV

-3249 ATAKGSEALSVYGKV
+3249 ATAKRSEALSVYGKV
-3264 MTMGSAAALDPRML
+3264 MTMGSAAALDTRML
-3278 SGADSEYNPF
+3278 AGADSEYNPF

-3305 MCNYVFDNYK
+3305 MCNYVLDNYK

-3370 LEDLYAKVNSGEVRV
+3370 LEELYAKVNSGEVRV

-3473 EDVTSDIDPATAMAI
+3473 EDVTADIDPATAMAI

-3514 YMNEHYRYEDAVAKN
+3514 YMSEHYRYEDAVAKN

-3554 DKAEISVKG
+3554 NKAEISVKG
-3563 KSFEKQTDANKALI
+3563 KTFEKQTEANKAFAE
-3577 DAVKTAP
+3577 AVKIAP

-3605 TGGMGY
+3605 TGGMNY
-3611 SLILKG
+3611 SVVLKG

-3624 YAGSGNNIARIAG
+3624 YAGNGNNIARFAG
-3637 VLNRLDAELQRVQSR
+3637 VLNRLDAELTRVR
-3652 METLKTDL
+3652 EKAETLKTDL
-3660 EFAKEEVKKPFE
+3660 EFAKQEVQKPFE
-3672 KEKEL
+3672 KENEL
-3677 AEALE
+3677 TEALE
-3682 KQKDVTYR
+3682 KQKDITYR
-3690 YEHYSDKPAANA
+3690 YEHYGEKTAAAANA
-3702 ETSDTDNAET
+3702 ETEETESSDTVHSSKDIAEN
-3712 VQSSRDL
+3712 
-3719 ASGDSAERWTTER
+3719 DSISRWTTER
-3732 VEGNEGKG
+3732 VDGNKDSK
-3740 VNLADIVRSISKK
+3740 VNIADIVKGIRDK
-3753 FDIPIATGKVTD
+3753 FGIPVATGKVTD
-3765 SEASGIYKRKAET
+3765 REATGIYKDKPET

-3791 HELGHHLD
+3791 HELGHHLNKKYD
-3799 KDYNFSTMESVDM
+3799 LSKLESVKELRKVVSEEF
-3812 LKSSLPAEFLEQY
+3812 LKQYPANAKNSEAVAEFI
-3825 EEADRGR
+3825 RI
-3832 EAFAE
+3832 
-3837 FVRVYLKNTN
+3837 YLKNTN
-3847 EANRLCPDFYSDFI
+3847 DANRLCPDFYSDFI
-3861 STLSKEDLKA
+3861 STLSKEDLKSL
-3871 VNEIAAS
+3871 NEIASS

-3895 TTSKEYAK
+3895 VSSQKKEKLSFRDKWHKWY
-3903 SNRSVKETAE
+3903 SD
-3913 LIKQKWV
+3913 WV
-3920 DPYLYIKNAVDYV
+3920 DAFHPQKQAVDYV
-3933 EEIKGGSV
+3933 EDVTGQTL
-3941 SGKNNAYKLA
+3941 SGKNNAYILA
-3951 TNALNSHSVTN
+3951 TNSLNAHAVAN
-3962 FLLTGGMRDLSGN
+3962 FLICEGFRDLDGN
-3975 IVAGEKSFIECIAD
+3975 IVDAKSFVDSIGMVD
-3989 VNSDDMKLLDKYLVL
+3989 SKNVKLLDKYLVL

-4016 DVTIKRVFA
+4016 DVTAKRVFA
-4025 DDTLEDVEEI
+4025 DDTLENVEEI
-4035 KKQIA
+4035 KKQIVE
-4040 GIEDTHPEIKTA
+4040 IEEAHPEIKTA

-4060 NNILKYFVIPAG
+4060 NNVIKHFVIPAG
-4072 GMTEDTL
+4072 GMTEEML
-4079 TTLNRMYPSY
+4079 STLNRKYPSY
-4089 VPFYRAKGK
+4089 VPFYRAVGKKSGFAKG
-4098 DKLLQGK
+4098 
-4105 AKSTFVNQQSP
+4105 TFANQRSP
-4116 IKRAKGSGE
+4116 IMRAKGSGAL
-4125 MIISPLESILTN
+4125 IISPTESIIRN
-4137 TEKMVNFSLRNQVGA
+4137 TEKMIKFAMRNQVMGMWA
-4152 TLANY
+4152 DY

-4164 GQFMEAVPPDMIPH
+4164 GQFMEKVEPDMIPH
-4178 PVNISKIKD
+4178 FTDITSQKER
-4187 TFTDALQQ
+4187 FTDALQQ
-4195 VVSTSKDYFAV
+4195 AVSSGEDYFAV
-4206 SDLFEELFSDV
+4206 SDLFDEIFGNAVADF
-4217 VTEYTPVANAGKK
+4217 TPVANANKK
-4230 IVTVMKDG
+4230 IVTVLKAG
-4238 AKSYY
+4238 TPSYY
-4243 QIHDDGLYRS
+4243 QIHDDAFYNS
-4253 VAELAPKQLE
+4253 VAELSPQQTSGLLRVMNA
-4263 GFELVDLIM
+4263 IM
-4272 NFMKLTI
+4272 QPMKLLI
-4279 TQNNPIFAGTNAIR
+4279 TQNNPIFAATNALR
-4293 DFGTAYKLSEID
+4293 DFGTAYKLSEIN
-4305 NPVSF
+4305 NPVTF
-4310 TKAYVEAAYEI
+4310 ATQYIKALGGI
-4321 ITKSENYKQYK
+4321 IANSESYKQYK
-4332 AMGGGHSSELSANIE
+4332 AMGGGYSSELSANIE
-4347 DISKT
+4347 SISKT
-4352 LRKVAQKDMGKAR
+4352 LRKVSQKDMGKAR
-4365 RLAYSIFRHPIETVA
+4365 RLAYSIFRHPVETVA
-4380 ALNDA
+4380 SINDA
-4385 VESVPRFL
+4385 IESVPRFA

-4399 KSGGDLEEAI
+4399 KADGDLQEAI
-4409 YNANDLTTNFRRQGA
+4409 FNASDITTNFKRSGK
-4424 GATAKVFNKLFL
+4424 GDTAKATNKIIM
-4436 FNNATI
+4436 FNNAAI
-4442 QGLDKTARALTN
+4442 QGLDKTFRTITAKDPKKRY
-4454 KNTQRRNKTWLKFAL
+4454 KTLLKWLL
-4469 VALIGGLIRH
+4469 HALIMGILGYLY
-4479 FWNKEVDEEGYEN
+4479 NKEVDEEGYKN

-4508 GMFISLPKEREN
+4508 GKFISLPKPREN
-4520 AILDSLVER
+4520 ALLDTFTER
-4529 VLEKV
+4529 TIEYLFGE
-4534 SGNDEAFY
+4534 NENAFY
-4542 DFGGYL
+4542 DFGSYL
-4548 SSQLLPPMIPDNFSS
+4548 GSQLLPPMLPDTL
-4563 DSEHSSIENAFH
+4563 DPVDAVHSVL
-4575 SWIGSTAFGGLADI
+4575 GSTVLGGLVDV
-4589 GFNQDFKGTPIEGRY
+4589 GFNQDFKGTPIEGSY
-4604 DKYSPSNERY
+4604 DKYIPSNERY
-4614 SENGT
+4614 SEST

-4630 FARDN
+4630 LARHLDM
-4635 NLSPKKIDHLISSYT
+4635 SPKKIDHIISSYT
-4650 GILGQVNKALFPM
+4650 GILGQANKALFPM
-4663 NDSRRDTSI
+4663 SESRRDTSF

-4690 RMYENQEKAEKA
+4690 RLYENQEKAEKA

-4707 SVSDAIEYEKNSV
+4707 SISDAIEYEKNSV
-4720 ITSYISGMNKAVK
+4720 ITSYISGMNKAIK
-4733 ALPEDEQRSGRAYLL
+4733 ALPEEEQRNGRAYLL
-4748 KTLNSWNYENT
+4748 KNLNSWNYENT

-4770 GSATVSKDVIFSEL
+4770 GSATVSKNVIFDEL

-4801 MTPQEYHKYISD
+4801 MTPQEYHKYISE
-4813 YLTVIENAR
+4813 YLMAIENAR
-4822 RHYGG
+4822 KQYGG
-4827 STVESYEAAKE
+4827 DSVESCEMAKE
-4838 AAKDY
+4838 AAKEY
-4843 MSDYKKNALKKQYLR
+4843 MSKYKKNVLKKQYLG
-4858 KAVAKAE
+4858 KATAKTE